1 SFSSPQGDHVWLD
14 TQTNSEFN
22 VPIGAVVKDSESGRI
37 LLEDDEGKEHWITAR
52 NMHTVHMMHPSSVH
66 GVEDMIL
73 LGDLNEAGMV
83 HNLLIRH
90 QEHKIYTYTGSILVA
105 VNPYQLLP
113 LYTVDQIRLYCNR
126 RIGEL
131 PPHVFAIADNCY
143 FNMKRNNRDQCCVI
157 SGESGAGKTESTK
170 LILQFL
176 AAVSGQHSWIEQQIL
191 EANPILEAFG
201 NAKTIRNDNSSRF
214 GKYIDIHF
222 NQNGV
227 IEGARIEQFL
237 LEKSRVCRQAPEE
250 RNYHIFYCMLMGM
263 NTEQKKMLN
272 LGTASE
278 YTYLTMGNCMSCDGR
293 NDAKDYAHI
302 RSAMKILMFSDSEHW
317 DISKLLAAILHL
329 GNVEFEAAVY
339 DNLDCSDVMDS
350 PHFSIATKLLEVD
363 SSELQNSLTNLSII
377 VRGESVSRP
386 LNIVQAADG
395 RDAFVKGIYGR
406 IFLWIVNKI
415 NSAIFNPTSQKPKG
429 GRHSIGLL
437 DIFGFENFSNN
448 SFEQLCI
455 NIANEHLQQFFVHHV
470 FKLEQEEYLAEHI
483 AWNNIDFTD
492 NRQAL
497 EVIALKPMNIISL
510 IDEESKFPKGTDATM
525 LVKINSLHGKSKVY
539 IPPRSV
545 HDTKFGIN
553 HFAGVVFYESKDF
566 LEKNRDT
573 LSANVM
579 QVVHSSKNKFLREI
593 FQQSACAYSSQGV
606 DTTKRLSTLGGQFKQ
621 SLEKLMKIL
630 EQCQPYFIR
639 CIKPNDYKKPLL
651 FDRELCIKQLRY
663 SGMMETI
670 QIRKAGYP
678 IRYKFEEFFDRYR
691 VLLPWSLREKLK
703 NDARQSCI
711 CISEA
716 VLGKDESWQAGKTKI
731 FLKDYHDTVL
741 ELQRQHVLTDK
752 VLLIQKVMRGLKDRS
767 QFLKQRK
774 SAVAIQSAWRGYC
787 CRKDFRMAMLG
798 FGRLQALHRSR
809 QLSKQ
814 YEATRAHVIRLQA
827 MCRGYLLRH
836 KIAEQKK
843 AACVIQAYA
852 RGMFARRTYQ
862 RMRREVCSEKPPQAI
877 FDFTI
882 QHCTTRAGPHCHNTF
897 VVVLHPSTHSFQQSD
912 VLVMSNQLLC
922 LKEHLAALER
932 EEEEERQKRNALAN
946 KPTNH
951 DVLSDQEM
959 VDKIF
964 GFLPSMIGGQEG
976 QAPLGFEDLETKPNK
991 LEEVDLDMVPMSV
1004 ELEEEADGLEE
1015 YTFPK
1020 FAATY
1025 FQGSSTHTHIRK
1037 QLRQPLLYHDDKDNV
1052 LASLVVWV
1060 IILRFMGD
1068 LPEPAMF
1075 AKNSTTKSS
1084 SVMTQIYD
1092 TIGRKNQVQFRNDSP
1107 NMVRQEGFR
1116 ETRKDNK
1123 ISKGISSLKLKRSSK
1138 LTGKV
1143 ADQLRS
1149 GEEAFQDD
1157 KLITERPMSNLEKV
1171 HFIIGNAILRPAIR
1185 DEIYC
1190 QICKQLTENSNRSS
1204 YARGWILLSLCLGC
1218 FPPSDT
1224 FVKYLLNFIHHG
1236 PTGYAP
1242 YCAERLRRTYVNG
1255 ARTEPPSWLEL
1266 QLKAAVHDLQ
1276 GDTSIHSGATDQ
1288 NHLLG
1293 AALYIFCG
1301 KNQAGLMLFKWR
1313 EEMCMIGLYP
1323 PSPSFKC
1330 HPNHVLDAISQCEQ
1344 LVKERGTHERHA
1356 PWRLYFRKEIFTPW
1370 HSSQEDPVSTDLIY
1384 HQVIRGIRFG
1394 EYRCEKEE
1402 DLVEI
1407 GAKYCYIQFGDSIH
1421 NDLVQKVL
1429 HDCIPAKQ
1437 LKSKPL
1443 EKWVSLITY
1452 AHAKAPYTQDRLSRQ
1467 AVKEQLVD
1475 FARFQWPLLFSRF
1488 FEVTKFSGPS
1498 LPKNHFIVAV
1508 NWKGICFLDESEKRL
1523 LELTFPEV
1531 TGIHTNRWCRCLGC
1545 GCRWVR
1551 SFSDALVTNCSIT
1564 PRAVKSFGQS
1574 CTLITLRAE
1583 EFVLTSVNSV
1593 VIAELV
1599 VMFLEGLKRRSRF
1612 AVAMH
1617 DKKSQDDPAILSF
1630 KKGDL
1635 LILTEDKRLDAN
1647 SGWIYAQNER
1657 TGKTGNVFLED
1668 IYIIPSLTKPS
1679 SQVLSLLMMSPE
1691 QRRTA
1696 SQNSCIEKPDE
1707 EDLKVKPY
1715 TLEEFSYEHFRSPE
1729 KESISKAVL
1738 QKSRGRSQLWAHS
1751 KEPLKQPLLKRA
1763 CTDPELRDLAS
1774 PSPIMKFMGDYPSK
1788 QSHSSVEVTDQ
1799 IFVAAIQ
1806 EEVLRDE
1813 VYCQIMKQL
1822 TENRNRYSAGVTKGW
1837 QLLWLCTGLF
1847 PPSKSLLKHAQKFME
1862 TRQKEPL
1869 ALECSRRIQTVMR
1882 SGSRKWA
1889 PHSVEVEAILQNTTK
1904 ISHKICFPNETEQT
1918 FSVGTNTKNRT
1929 LCQNIASKLQLSSW
1943 EGFSLFVKIADK
1955 VISQNEADYFF
1966 DSLRQVTDW
1975 NRRNKPGKDGA
1986 MSVAYEV
1993 YFMRKLWLN
2002 VTPGKDLK
2010 ADTIFHYHQELPK
2023 YLRGYHKCSK
2033 DEAVQLAGL
2042 IYKVH
2047 FNNDRAQLATIPK
2060 ILKELVPDNLLRAI
2074 PPDEWKKSI
2083 IAAYSKHEGK
2093 SVDEAKIA
2101 FLKMIHRWP
2110 TFGSAFF
2117 EVKQTSEPNFPDIVL
2132 IAINK
2137 QGVSLIHQKTKD
2149 ILTVYPFNKIS
2160 NWSSGSTYFH
2170 MTIGNLVRGSRILCE
2185 TSLGYKMDDLLTS
2198 YVRLLMNAV
2207 NKQKN

>member
-1 SFSSPQGDHVWLD
+1 MLGDHVWLD
-14 TQTNSEFN
+14 TQPNSEFN
-22 VPIGAVVKDSESGRI
+22 VPIGAVVKESDSGRI

-52 NMHTVHMMHPSSVH
+52 NMHMVRLMHPSSVQ
-66 GVEDMIL
+66 GVEDMIR
-73 LGDLNEAGMV
+73 LGDLHEAGMV

-113 LYTVDQIRLYCNR
+113 LYTVDQIRLYCNK

-143 FNMKRNNRDQCCVI
+143 FNMKRNKRDQCCVI

-329 GNVEFEAAVY
+329 GNVEFQAAVY

-386 LNIVQAADG
+386 LNVVQAADG

-415 NSAIFNPTSQKPKG
+415 NSAIFNPTSQKPKD
-429 GRHSIGLL
+429 RRQSIGLL

-510 IDEESKFPKGTDATM
+510 IDEESRFPKGTDATM

-539 IPPRSV
+539 IPPKSV

-593 FQQSACAYSSQGV
+593 FQGL

-678 IRYKFEEFFDRYR
+678 IRYSFEEFFERYR
-691 VLLPWSLREKLK
+691 VLLPWSLRQQ
-703 NDARQSCI
+703 NDVRQSCI
-711 CISEA
+711 SISKE
-716 VLGKDESWQAGKTKI
+716 VLGKDESWQVGRTKI
-731 FLKDYHDTVL
+731 FLKDHHDTVL
-741 ELQRQHVLTDK
+741 ELQRQNVLTDK

-767 QFLKQRK
+767 RK

-787 CRKDFRMAMLG
+787 CRKEFRMVLLG
-798 FGRLQALHRSR
+798 FGRLQALYRSR
-809 QLSKQ
+809 QLAQQ
-814 YEATRAHVIRLQA
+814 YEATRARIIRFQA
-827 MCRGYLLRH
+827 MCRGYLVRQ
-836 KIAEQKK
+836 KVAEQRK
-843 AACVIQAYA
+843 AVRVIQAYA
-852 RGMFARRTYQ
+852 RGMFARQTY
-862 RMRREVCSEKPPQAI
+862 RRIKGQNKLKARNIHLEEEKYPKARGEAVRLQKV
-877 FDFTI
+877 D
-882 QHCTTRAGPHCHNTF
+882 
-897 VVVLHPSTHSFQQSD
+897 
-912 VLVMSNQLLC
+912 M
-922 LKEHLAALER
+922 LER
-932 EEEEERQKRNALAN
+932 EEAEARQRRNVPAS

-951 DVLSDQEM
+951 DVISDQEM

-976 QAPLGFEDLETKPNK
+976 QAPLGFEDLETKLNK

-1025 FQGSSTHTHIRK
+1025 FQGSSTHTHIRR
-1037 QLRQPLLYHDDKDNV
+1037 QLRHPLLYHDDKDNV

-1075 AKNSTTKSS
+1075 AKNTTTKSS

-1092 TIGRKNQVQFRNDSP
+1092 TLGRKNQVQLRNDS
-1107 NMVRQEGFR
+1107 RR
-1116 ETRKDNK
+1116 DNR

-1143 ADQLRS
+1143 TDQLRS
-1149 GEEAFQDD
+1149 GEEAFQEDTS
-1157 KLITERPMSNLEKV
+1157 ISQRPMSNLEKV

-1190 QICKQLTENSNRSS
+1190 QICKQLTENNNRSS

-1242 YCAERLRRTYVNG
+1242 YCAERLRRTYSNG

-1266 QLKAAVHDLQ
+1266 QATKQKKPIMLNVTLMNGQSITVPADSASTAKEICQFIADKTKLKDAF
-1276 GDTSIHSGATDQ
+1276 GFS
-1288 NHLLG
+1288 
-1293 AALYIFCG
+1293 LYIAVFDKVWSLG
-1301 KNQAGLMLFKWR
+1301 GGR
-1313 EEMCMIGLYP
+1313 D
-1323 PSPSFKC
+1323 
-1330 HPNHVLDAISQCEQ
+1330 HVLDAISQCEQ

-1370 HSSQEDPVSTDLIY
+1370 HNSQEDPVSTDLIY

-1407 GAKYCYIQFGDSIH
+1407 GAKYCYIKFGDTIH
-1421 NDLVQKVL
+1421 NELVQKVL
-1429 HDCIPAKQ
+1429 HDCIPVKQ

-1452 AHAKAPYTQDRLSRQ
+1452 AHAKAPYTQDHLSSQ
-1467 AVKEQLVD
+1467 TVKEQLVD

-1498 LPKNHFIVAV
+1498 LPKNHFIIAV
-1508 NWKGICFLDESEKRL
+1508 NWKGICFLDESEKRF
-1523 LELTFPEV
+1523 LELTFPEI
-1531 TGIHTNRWCRCLGC
+1531 TGIHTNRQIRNYQYSLKGSYLQ
-1545 GCRWVR
+1545 GGVGALAVFTDRSV
-1551 SFSDALVTNCSIT
+1551 SFSDALVTNCLIIH
-1564 PRAVKSFGQS
+1564 RAVKSFGQS

-1599 VMFLEGLKRRSRF
+1599 VMFLEGLKKRSRF
-1612 AVAMH
+1612 AVAMQE
-1617 DKKSQDDPAILSF
+1617 KKSQGNGSKSGILSF

-1635 LILTEDKRLDAN
+1635 LIFTEDKRLDADP
-1647 SGWIYAQNER
+1647 GWIGAQNER

-1679 SQVLSLLMMSPE
+1679 SQVLLMMSPD

-1696 SQNSCIEKPDE
+1696 SQNSFMEEPDE
-1707 EDLKVKPY
+1707 EDVKVKPY
-1715 TLEEFSYEHFRSPE
+1715 TLEEFSYEHFRTPE

-1738 QKSRGRSQLWAHS
+1738 QKSRGHSQLWAHS

-1763 CTDPELRDLAS
+1763 LH
-1774 PSPIMKFMGDYPSK
+1774 SPIMKFMGDYPSK
-1788 QSHSSVEVTDQ
+1788 QAHSSVEVTDQ
-1799 IFVAAIQ
+1799 IFVPAIQ

-1813 VYCQIMKQL
+1813 IYCQIMKQL
-1822 TENRNRYSAGVTKGW
+1822 TENKNRYSETKGW

-1862 TRQKEPL
+1862 TRQKETL
-1869 ALECSRRIQTVMR
+1869 ALGCRRRIQTVMR
-1882 SGSRKWA
+1882 SGCRKWA
-1889 PHSVEVEAILQNTTK
+1889 PHPVEVESILQNNTK

-1918 FSVGTNTKNRT
+1918 FDVGTNTKIRT
-1929 LCQNIASKLQLSSW
+1929 LCQNIASKLQLNSW

-1986 MSVAYEV
+1986 ALSVAYEV

-2002 VTPGKDLK
+2002 VAPGKDLK

-2047 FNNDRAQLATIPK
+2047 FNNDRTQLAAIPK
-2060 ILKELVPDNLLRAI
+2060 ILKELVPENLLRAVS
-2074 PPDEWKKSI
+2074 PDEWKKSI

-2093 SVDEAKIA
+2093 TVDEAKIA
-2101 FLKMIHRWP
+2101 FLKMIQRWP

-2117 EVKQTSEPNFPDIVL
+2117 EVKQASEPNFPEIVL

-2137 QGVSLIHQKTKD
+2137 QGVSLIHPKTKD
-2149 ILTVYPFNKIS
+2149 ILIVYPFNKIS

-2170 MTIGNLVRGSRILCE
+2170 MTIGNLVRGNRLLCE

-2198 YVRLLMNAV
+2198 YVHLLMNAV
-2207 NKQKN
+2207 NKQKNLPA

>member
-1 SFSSPQGDHVWLD
+1 MSLFSTHP
-14 TQTNSEFN
+14 NSEFN
-22 VPIGAVVKDSESGRI
+22 VPIGAVVKDSDSGRI

-52 NMHTVHMMHPSSVH
+52 NMHMVRPMDPSTAQ
-66 GVEDMIL
+66 GVEDMIR
-73 LGDLNEAGMV
+73 LGDLHEAGMV

-90 QEHKIYTYTGSILVA
+90 QQHKIYTYTGSILVA

-113 LYTVDQIRLYCNR
+113 LYTVDLIRLYCNK

-143 FNMKRNNRDQCCVI
+143 FNMKRNKRDQCCVI

-214 GKYIDIHF
+214 GKYIDIYF
-222 NQNGV
+222 NHSGV

-263 NTEQKKMLN
+263 NLEQKKMLN

-278 YTYLTMGNCMSCDGR
+278 YTYLTMGNCTSCDSR
-293 NDAKDYAHI
+293 NDAKEYAHI

-363 SSELQNSLTNLSII
+363 YSELQNSLTNLSII

-386 LNIVQAADG
+386 LNVAQAADG

-415 NSAIFNPTSQKPKG
+415 NSAIFNPTSQKPKNT
-429 GRHSIGLL
+429 RQSIGLL

-483 AWNNIDFTD
+483 TWNNIDFTD

-525 LVKINSLHGKSKVY
+525 LIKINSLHGKSRVY
-539 IPPRSV
+539 IPPKSD

-553 HFAGVVFYESKDF
+553 HFAGAVFYESKDF

-579 QVVHSSKNKFLREI
+579 QVVHSSKNKFLKEI
-593 FQQSACAYSSQGV
+593 FQVETTPTSLGRGTIRHLGSDQAYKGL

-630 EQCQPYFIR
+630 GQCQPYFIR

-651 FDRELCIKQLRY
+651 FDRGLCIKQLRY

-670 QIRKAGYP
+670 RIRKAGYP
-678 IRYKFEEFFDRYR
+678 VRYTFEEFFERYR
-691 VLLPWSLREKLK
+691 VLLPWSALEPVK
-703 NDARQSCI
+703 NDARQCCI
-711 CISEA
+711 RISEA

-731 FLKDYHDTVL
+731 FLKVS
-741 ELQRQHVLTDK
+741 K
-752 VLLIQKVMRGLKDRS
+752 KNSLLSLLLKNWALHHK

-774 SAVAIQSAWRGYC
+774 SAIAIQAAWRGYC
-787 CRKDFRMAMLG
+787 CRKDFRMIMLG
-798 FGRLQALHRSR
+798 FGRLQALYRSR
-809 QLSKQ
+809 QLAKQ
-814 YEATRAHVIRLQA
+814 YETARAHIIRFQA
-827 MCRGYLLRH
+827 ACRGYL
-836 KIAEQKK
+836 I
-843 AACVIQAYA
+843 
-852 RGMFARRTYQ
+852 
-862 RMRREVCSEKPPQAI
+862 
-877 FDFTI
+877 
-882 QHCTTRAGPHCHNTF
+882 
-897 VVVLHPSTHSFQQSD
+897 
-912 VLVMSNQLLC
+912 
-922 LKEHLAALER
+922 
-932 EEEEERQKRNALAN
+932 RQKVAAQMKAVCVTYRTKSSWKQGISAWKKRNVSLASH
-946 KPTNH
+946 TNY
-951 DVLSDQEM
+951 DVISDQEM

-976 QAPLGFEDLETKPNK
+976 QAPLGFEDLETKPSK
-991 LEEVDLDMVPMSV
+991 LEEVDLDTIPMSV
-1004 ELEEEADGLEE
+1004 ELEEEADGLED

-1037 QLRQPLLYHDDKDNV
+1037 PLRHPLLYHDDKDN
-1052 LASLVVWV
+1052 ASLVVWV
-1060 IILRFMGD
+1060 TILRFMGD
-1068 LPEPAMF
+1068 LPEPTMF
-1075 AKNSTTKSS
+1075 AKNATKSS
-1084 SVMTQIYD
+1084 SMMTQIYD
-1092 TIGRKNQVQFRNDSP
+1092 TLGRKNQV
-1107 NMVRQEGFR
+1107 
-1116 ETRKDNK
+1116 T
-1123 ISKGISSLKLKRSSK
+1123 
-1138 LTGKV
+1138 
-1143 ADQLRS
+1143 DQLKS
-1149 GEEAFQDD
+1149 GEEGFQEDSS
-1157 KLITERPMSNLEKV
+1157 ISERPMSNLEKV

-1190 QICKQLTENSNRSS
+1190 QICKQLTENSSRSS

-1224 FVKYLLNFIHHG
+1224 FVKYLLNFIHNG
-1236 PTGYAP
+1236 PSGYAP

-1266 QLKAAVHDLQ
+1266 QATKQKKPIMFNVTLMNGQSITVPADSASTAKEICQFIADKTKLKDIF
-1276 GDTSIHSGATDQ
+1276 GFS
-1288 NHLLG
+1288 
-1293 AALYIFCG
+1293 LYIAVFDKVWSLG
-1301 KNQAGLMLFKWR
+1301 GGR
-1313 EEMCMIGLYP
+1313 D
-1323 PSPSFKC
+1323 
-1330 HPNHVLDAISQCEQ
+1330 HVLDAISQCEQ

-1370 HSSQEDPVSTDLIY
+1370 HNSQEDPISTDLIY

-1407 GAKYCYIQFGDSIH
+1407 GAKYCYVQFGDTIH
-1421 NDLVQKVL
+1421 NELVQKVL
-1429 HDCIPAKQ
+1429 HDCIPVKQ

-1498 LPKNHFIVAV
+1498 LPKNHFILAV

-1523 LELTFPEV
+1523 LELTFPEI
-1531 TGIHTNRWCRCLGC
+1531 TGIHTN
-1545 GCRWVR
+1545 
-1551 SFSDALVTNCSIT
+1551 
-1564 PRAVKSFGQS
+1564 RAVKSFGQS

-1583 EFVLTSVNSV
+1583 EFVLTSVNSI

-1599 VMFLEGLKRRSRF
+1599 VMFLEGLKKRSRF

-1617 DKKSQDDPAILSF
+1617 EKKSQDPAILSF

-1647 SGWIYAQNER
+1647 SGWIYAQNDR
-1657 TGKTGNVFLED
+1657 TGKTGNVFLEEM
-1668 IYIIPSLTKPS
+1668 YIIPSLTKPS
-1679 SQVLSLLMMSPE
+1679 SQVLSLLMMSPD

-1696 SQNSCIEKPDE
+1696 SQNSYIEEPDE

-1715 TLEEFSYEHFRSPE
+1715 TLEEFSYEHFRIPE

-1738 QKSRGRSQLWAHS
+1738 QKSRGHSQLWAHS
-1751 KEPLKQPLLKRA
+1751 KDPLKQPLLKAA
-1763 CTDPELRDLAS
+1763 CIDPDVRDVACQ
-1774 PSPIMKFMGDYPSK
+1774 SPIMKFMGDYPSK
-1788 QSHSSVEVTDQ
+1788 QTHSSVEVTDQ
-1799 IFVAAIQ
+1799 IFVAAIK

-1813 VYCQIMKQL
+1813 IYCQIMKQL
-1822 TENRNRYSAGVTKGW
+1822 TENRNRYSVTKGW

-1847 PPSKSLLKHAQKFME
+1847 PPSKSLLKHAQKFIE

-1869 ALECSRRIQTVMR
+1869 ALECKRRIQTVMR

-1889 PHSVEVEAILQNTTK
+1889 PHPVEVEAILQNNTK

-1918 FSVGTNTKNRT
+1918 FDVGTNTKNRT

-1966 DSLRQVTDW
+1966 DSLRQLTDW
-1975 NRRNKPGKDGA
+1975 TKRNKPVKDGKET
-1986 MSVAYEV
+1986 VTYEV

-2010 ADTIFHYHQELPK
+2010 ADSIFHYHQELPK
-2023 YLRGYHKCSK
+2023 YLRGYHNCSR

-2042 IYKVH
+2042 IYKVR
-2047 FNNDRAQLATIPK
+2047 FNNDRTQLATIPK
-2060 ILKELVPDNLLRAI
+2060 ILKELVPDNLLRVTS
-2074 PPDEWKKSI
+2074 PDEWKKSI
-2083 IAAYSKHEGK
+2083 TAAYSKHEGK
-2093 SVDEAKIA
+2093 TVDEAKIA
-2101 FLKMIHRWP
+2101 FLKIIYRWP

-2117 EVKQTSEPNFPDIVL
+2117 EVKQTSEPNFPEIVL

-2137 QGVSLIHQKTKD
+2137 QGVSLIHQKTKE

-2160 NWSSGSTYFH
+2160 NWSSGSTFFH

-2198 YVRLLMNAV
+2198 YVHLLMNAV
-2207 NKQKN
+2207 NKQKSLPA

>member
-1 SFSSPQGDHVWLD
+1 MLGDHVWLD
-14 TQTNSEFN
+14 TQPNSEFN
-22 VPIGAVVKDSESGRI
+22 VPIGAVVKESDSGRI

-52 NMHTVHMMHPSSVH
+52 NMHMVHLMHPSSVQ
-66 GVEDMIL
+66 GVEDMIR
-73 LGDLNEAGMV
+73 LGDLHEAGMV

-113 LYTVDQIRLYCNR
+113 LYTVDQIRLYCNK

-143 FNMKRNNRDQCCVI
+143 FNMKRNKRDQCCVI

-222 NQNGV
+222 NQSGV

-237 LEKSRVCRQAPEE
+237 LEKSRVCRQGD
-250 RNYHIFYCMLMGM
+250 C
-263 NTEQKKMLN
+263 T
-272 LGTASE
+272 
-278 YTYLTMGNCMSCDGR
+278 SCDSR

-329 GNVEFEAAVY
+329 GNVEFQAAVY
-339 DNLDCSDVMDS
+339 DNLDCSDVIDS

-386 LNIVQAADG
+386 LNVAQAANG
-395 RDAFVKGIYGR
+395 KDAFVKGIYGR

-415 NSAIFNPTSQKPKG
+415 NSAIFNPSSQKPKD
-429 GRHSIGLL
+429 RHQSIGLL

-492 NRQAL
+492 NHQAL

-510 IDEESKFPKGTDATM
+510 IDEESRFPKGTDATM
-525 LVKINSLHGKSKVY
+525 LVKINSLHGKSNVY
-539 IPPRSV
+539 IPPKSV

-593 FQQSACAYSSQGV
+593 FQVETTPPILGRGTIRHLGSDQVYKGL

-678 IRYKFEEFFDRYR
+678 VRYSFEEFFERYR
-691 VLLPWSLREKLK
+691 FLLPWSLRQKLK
-703 NDARQSCI
+703 NDTRQSCI
-711 CISEA
+711 SISQA
-716 VLGKDESWQAGKTKI
+716 VLGKDESWQVGRTKI
-731 FLKDYHDTVL
+731 FLKDHHDTVL
-741 ELQRQHVLTDK
+741 ELQLQNVLTDK
-752 VLLIQKVMRGLKDRS
+752 VLLIQKVMRGLKDRK
-767 QFLKQRK
+767 QFLKQRR

-787 CRKDFRMAMLG
+787 CRKEFRMALYRG
-798 FGRLQALHRSR
+798 R
-809 QLSKQ
+809 QLAQ
-814 YEATRAHVIRLQA
+814 RYEATRARIVAFQA
-827 MCRGYLLRH
+827 RCRGFLLRQSLARQH
-836 KIAEQKK
+836 R
-843 AACVIQAYA
+843 AARVIQAHA
-852 RGMFARRTYQ
+852 RGMLARHTFQ
-862 RMRREVCSEKPPQAI
+862 RMKRE
-877 FDFTI
+877 
-882 QHCTTRAGPHCHNTF
+882 
-897 VVVLHPSTHSFQQSD
+897 
-912 VLVMSNQLLC
+912 
-922 LKEHLAALER
+922 EHLPTQER
-932 EEEEERQKRNALAN
+932 EEAEARQGRNVLGN

-951 DVLSDQEM
+951 DVISDQEM

-1004 ELEEEADGLEE
+1004 ELEEEAHGLEE

-1025 FQGSSTHTHIRK
+1025 FQGSSTHTHIRR
-1037 QLRQPLLYHDDKDNV
+1037 QLRHPLLYHEDKDNV
-1052 LASLVVWV
+1052 LASLAVWV

-1075 AKNSTTKSS
+1075 AKSATTKSS

-1092 TIGRKNQVQFRNDSP
+1092 TLGRKNQVQLKNDSP
-1107 NMVRQEGFR
+1107 NMVTE
-1116 ETRKDNK
+1116 
-1123 ISKGISSLKLKRSSK
+1123 
-1138 LTGKV
+1138 
-1143 ADQLRS
+1143 QLRT
-1149 GEEAFQDD
+1149 GEEAFQEDVS
-1157 KLITERPMSNLEKV
+1157 ISQRPMSNLEKV

-1242 YCAERLRRTYVNG
+1242 YCAERLRRTYSNG

-1266 QLKAAVHDLQ
+1266 QATKQKKPIMFHVTLMNGQSITVPADSASTAKEICQFIADKIKLKDIF
-1276 GDTSIHSGATDQ
+1276 GFS
-1288 NHLLG
+1288 
-1293 AALYIFCG
+1293 LYIAVFDKVWSLG
-1301 KNQAGLMLFKWR
+1301 GGR
-1313 EEMCMIGLYP
+1313 E
-1323 PSPSFKC
+1323 
-1330 HPNHVLDAISQCEQ
+1330 HVLDAISQCEQ

-1370 HSSQEDPVSTDLIY
+1370 HSSRQDPVSTDLIY
-1384 HQVIRGIRFG
+1384 HQVIRGVRFG
-1394 EYRCEKEE
+1394 EYRCDKEE

-1407 GAKYCYIQFGDSIH
+1407 GAKYCYIQFGDTIH
-1421 NDLVQKVL
+1421 SELVQKVL
-1429 HDCIPAKQ
+1429 HDCIPVKQ

-1443 EKWVSLITY
+1443 EKWVSLVTY
-1452 AHAKAPYTQDRLSRQ
+1452 AHAKAPYTQDHLSSQ
-1467 AVKEQLVD
+1467 TVKEQLVD

-1498 LPKNHFIVAV
+1498 LPKNHFIIAI

-1523 LELTFPEV
+1523 LELTYPEI
-1531 TGIHTNRWCRCLGC
+1531 TGIHTN
-1545 GCRWVR
+1545 
-1551 SFSDALVTNCSIT
+1551 
-1564 PRAVKSFGQS
+1564 RAVKSFGQS

-1599 VMFLEGLKRRSRF
+1599 VMFLEGLKKRSQF

-1617 DKKSQDDPAILSF
+1617 EKKSQDDPGILSF

-1635 LILTEDKRLDAN
+1635 LIFTEDKRLDAD
-1647 SGWIYAQNER
+1647 SGWICAQNER

-1679 SQVLSLLMMSPE
+1679 SQVLSLLMMSPD

-1696 SQNSCIEKPDE
+1696 SQNSFMEEPDE
-1707 EDLKVKPY
+1707 EDIKVKPY
-1715 TLEEFSYEHFRSPE
+1715 TLEEFSYEHFRTPE

-1738 QKSRGRSQLWAHS
+1738 QKSRGHSQLWAHS

-1763 CTDPELRDLAS
+1763 CTDPDLRDLAS
-1774 PSPIMKFMGDYPSK
+1774 HSPIMKFMGDYPSK
-1788 QSHSSVEVTDQ
+1788 QAHSSVEVTDQ
-1799 IFVAAIQ
+1799 IFVPAIQ

-1813 VYCQIMKQL
+1813 IYCQIMKQL
-1822 TENRNRYSAGVTKGW
+1822 TENRNRYSETKGW

-1847 PPSKSLLKHAQKFME
+1847 PPSKSLLKHAQKFIE
-1862 TRQKEPL
+1862 TRQKETL
-1869 ALECSRRIQTVMR
+1869 APACRRRIQTVMR
-1882 SGSRKWA
+1882 SGCRKWA
-1889 PHSVEVEAILQNTTK
+1889 PHPVEVEAILQNNTK
-1904 ISHKICFPNETEQT
+1904 ISHKICFPNKTELT
-1918 FSVGTNTKNRT
+1918 FDVGTNTKIQT
-1929 LCQNIASKLQLSSW
+1929 LCQNIASKLQLHSW

-1975 NRRNKPGKDGA
+1975 NKRNRPGKDGA
-1986 MSVAYEV
+1986 ALSVAYEV

-2042 IYKVH
+2042 IYKAH
-2047 FNNDRAQLATIPK
+2047 FDNDRTQLAAIPK
-2060 ILKELVPDNLLRAI
+2060 ILKELVPDNLLRAVA
-2074 PPDEWKKSI
+2074 PDEWKKSI

-2093 SVDEAKIA
+2093 TVDEAKIA

-2117 EVKQTSEPNFPDIVL
+2117 EVKQASEPNFPEIVL

-2149 ILTVYPFNKIS
+2149 ILVVYPFNKIS

-2170 MTIGNLVRGSRILCE
+2170 MTIGNLVRGNRLLCE

-2207 NKQKN
+2207 NKQKNLPA

>member
-1 SFSSPQGDHVWLD
+1 MVVFRKGDHVWLD
-14 TQTNSEFN
+14 TQPNSEFN
-22 VPIGAVVKDSESGRI
+22 VPIGAVVKDSDSGRI

-52 NMHTVHMMHPSSVH
+52 NMHMVHLMHPSSVQ
-66 GVEDMIL
+66 GVEDMIS

-113 LYTVDQIRLYCNR
+113 LYTVDQIRLYCNK

-143 FNMKRNNRDQCCVI
+143 FNMKRNKRDQCCVI

-415 NSAIFNPTSQKPKG
+415 NSAIFNPTSQKPKD
-429 GRHSIGLL
+429 RRQSIGLL

-539 IPPRSV
+539 IPPKSV

-579 QVVHSSKNKFLREI
+579 QVIHSSKNKFLREI
-593 FQQSACAYSSQGV
+593 FQSACAYSSQGL

-651 FDRELCIKQLRY
+651 FNRELCIKQLRY

-678 IRYKFEEFFDRYR
+678 IRYSFEEFFERYR
-691 VLLPWSLREKLK
+691 VLLPWSLREQLK

-711 CISEA
+711 SISEA

-731 FLKDYHDTVL
+731 FLKDHHDTVL
-741 ELQRQHVLTDK
+741 ELQRQNILTDK

-787 CRKDFRMAMLG
+787 CRKDFRMVMLG
-798 FGRLQALHRSR
+798 FGRLQALYRSR
-809 QLSKQ
+809 QLAKQ
-814 YEATRAHVIRLQA
+814 YEATRAHIIRLQA
-827 MCRGYLLRH
+827 MCRGYLMRQ

-843 AACVIQAYA
+843 AVCVIQAYA
-852 RGMFARRTYQ
+852 RGMFARQIYQ
-862 RMRREVCSEKPPQAI
+862 RMKRENKCKLEARNIRLEEEKCLIQVLGPVQAGEKAM
-877 FDFTI
+877 
-882 QHCTTRAGPHCHNTF
+882 R
-897 VVVLHPSTHSFQQSD
+897 LE
-912 VLVMSNQLLC
+912 
-922 LKEHLAALER
+922 KEHLATPER
-932 EEEEERQKRNALAN
+932 EEAEARQRRNAIAN

-951 DVLSDQEM
+951 DVISDQEM

-991 LEEVDLDMVPMSV
+991 LDEVDLDMVPMSV

-1025 FQGSSTHTHIRK
+1025 FQGSSTHTHIRR
-1037 QLRQPLLYHDDKDNV
+1037 QLRHPLLYHDDKDNV

-1075 AKNSTTKSS
+1075 AKNATTKSG

-1092 TIGRKNQVQFRNDSP
+1092 TLSRKNQVQFRNDSP
-1107 NMVRQEGFR
+1107 NMR
-1116 ETRKDNK
+1116 ESRKDNK

-1143 ADQLRS
+1143 TDQLRS
-1149 GEEAFQDD
+1149 GEEAFQEDSS
-1157 KLITERPMSNLEKV
+1157 ISERPMSNLEKV

-1266 QLKAAVHDLQ
+1266 QATKQKKPIMFNVTLMNGQSVTVPADSASIAKEICQFIADKTKLKDVFGFSLYIAVFDKVW
-1276 GDTSIHSGATDQ
+1276 S
-1288 NHLLG
+1288 LG
-1293 AALYIFCG
+1293 AG
-1301 KNQAGLMLFKWR
+1301 R
-1313 EEMCMIGLYP
+1313 D
-1323 PSPSFKC
+1323 
-1330 HPNHVLDAISQCEQ
+1330 HVLDAISQCEQ
-1344 LVKERGTHERHA
+1344 LVKERGTHERNA

-1370 HSSQEDPVSTDLIY
+1370 HNSQEDPISTDLIY

-1394 EYRCEKEE
+1394 EYRCEKE

-1421 NDLVQKVL
+1421 NELVQKVL
-1429 HDCIPAKQ
+1429 HDCIPVKQ
-1437 LKSKPL
+1437 LKSKTL

-1452 AHAKAPYTQDRLSRQ
+1452 AHAKAPYTQDRLSPQ
-1467 AVKEQLVD
+1467 TVKEQLVD

-1508 NWKGICFLDESEKRL
+1508 NWKGIYFLDESEKRL
-1523 LELTFPEV
+1523 LELTFPEI
-1531 TGIHTNRWCRCLGC
+1531 TGIHTN
-1545 GCRWVR
+1545 
-1551 SFSDALVTNCSIT
+1551 
-1564 PRAVKSFGQS
+1564 RAVKSFGQS

-1599 VMFLEGLKRRSRF
+1599 VMFLEGLKKRSRF

-1617 DKKSQDDPAILSF
+1617 EKKSQEDPAILSF
-1630 KKGDL
+1630 RKGDL

-1647 SGWIYAQNER
+1647 SGWICAQNER
-1657 TGKTGNVFLED
+1657 TGKTGNVFLEE
-1668 IYIIPSLTKPS
+1668 IYIIPCLTKPS
-1679 SQVLSLLMMSPE
+1679 SQVLNLLMMSPD

-1696 SQNSCIEKPDE
+1696 SQNSYMDEPDE

-1715 TLEEFSYEHFRSPE
+1715 TLEEFSYEHFRTPE

-1751 KEPLKQPLLKRA
+1751 KEPLKQPLLKTA
-1763 CTDPELRDLAS
+1763 CTDPGLRDLACQAFIA
-1774 PSPIMKFMGDYPSK
+1774 IMKFMGDYPSK
-1788 QSHSSVEVTDQ
+1788 QAHSSVEVTDQ

-1813 VYCQIMKQL
+1813 IYCQIMKQL
-1822 TENRNRYSAGVTKGW
+1822 TENRNRYSVTKGW

-1862 TRQKEPL
+1862 TRQKETL

-1882 SGSRKWA
+1882 NGSRKWA
-1889 PHSVEVEAILQNTTK
+1889 PHPVEVEAILQNNTK

-1918 FSVGTNTKNRT
+1918 FDVGTNTKIRT

-1986 MSVAYEV
+1986 TMSVAYEV

-2010 ADTIFHYHQELPK
+2010 ADSIFHYHQELPK

-2042 IYKVH
+2042 IYKVR
-2047 FNNDRAQLATIPK
+2047 FNNDRTQLATIPK

-2074 PPDEWKKSI
+2074 SPDEWKKSI
-2083 IAAYSKHEGK
+2083 TAAYSKHEGK
-2093 SVDEAKIA
+2093 TVDEAKIA

-2117 EVKQTSEPNFPDIVL
+2117 EVKQTSEPNFPEIVL

-2207 NKQKN
+2207 NKQKNLPA

>member
-1 SFSSPQGDHVWLD
+1 MVVFRKGDHVWLD
-14 TQTNSEFN
+14 TQPNSEFN
-22 VPIGAVVKDSESGRI
+22 VPIGAVVKDSDSGRI

-52 NMHTVHMMHPSSVH
+52 NMHMVRLMHPSSVQ
-66 GVEDMIL
+66 GVEDMIR
-73 LGDLNEAGMV
+73 LGDLHEAGIV

-113 LYTVDQIRLYCNR
+113 LYTVDQIRLYCNK

-143 FNMKRNNRDQCCVI
+143 FNMKRNKRDQCCVI

-176 AAVSGQHSWIEQQIL
+176 AAISGQHSWIEQQVL

-278 YTYLTMGNCMSCDGR
+278 YTYLTMGNCTFCDGR

-302 RSAMKILMFSDSEHW
+302 RSAMKILTFSDSEHW

-415 NSAIFNPTSQKPKG
+415 NSAIFNPTSQKAKDS
-429 GRHSIGLL
+429 RHSIGLL

-470 FKLEQEEYLAEHI
+470 FKLEQEEYHAENI
-483 AWNNIDFTD
+483 TWSNIDFTD

-539 IPPRSV
+539 IPPKSV

-593 FQQSACAYSSQGV
+593 FQVEKTPPSLGRGTIRHLGADQAYKSFSQCGFLLSRTSGHGQGL

-670 QIRKAGYP
+670 QIRKAGFP
-678 IRYKFEEFFDRYR
+678 VRYSFEEFFDRYR
-691 VLLPWSLREKLK
+691 VILPWSLQQQLK

-711 CISEA
+711 SISEA
-716 VLGKDESWQAGKTKI
+716 VLGKDESWQAGKTKM
-731 FLKDYHDTVL
+731 FLKDHHDTVL
-741 ELQRQHVLTDK
+741 ELQRQNILTDK
-752 VLLIQKVMRGLKDRS
+752 VLLIQKVMRGVKDRK

-774 SAVAIQSAWRGYC
+774 SAVAIQSAWRAYC
-787 CRKDFRMAMLG
+787 CRKDFRMVMLG
-798 FGRLQALHRSR
+798 FGRLQALYRSR
-809 QLSKQ
+809 QLAKQ
-814 YEATRAHVIRLQA
+814 YEATRTLIIRLQA
-827 MCRGYLLRH
+827 MCRGYLMRQ
-836 KIAEQKK
+836 KVAEQKK
-843 AACVIQAYA
+843 AVCVIQAYA
-852 RGMFARRTYQ
+852 RGMFARRLYQ
-862 RMRREVCSEKPPQAI
+862 GMKKQNTGKVEARNIHLEEEKHLIQVLGPGREEAMRSEKE
-877 FDFTI
+877 
-882 QHCTTRAGPHCHNTF
+882 C
-897 VVVLHPSTHSFQQSD
+897 
-912 VLVMSNQLLC
+912 
-922 LKEHLAALER
+922 LAALER
-932 EEEEERQKRNALAN
+932 EKAEGRQRRNVLAT
-946 KPTNH
+946 KPAND
-951 DVLSDQEM
+951 DVISDQEM

-976 QAPLGFEDLETKPNK
+976 QAPLGFEDLETEPNK
-991 LEEVDLDMVPMSV
+991 LDEVDLDMVPMSV

-1025 FQGSSTHTHIRK
+1025 FQGSSTHTHIRR
-1037 QLRQPLLYHDDKDNV
+1037 QLRHPLLYHDDKDNV
-1052 LASLVVWV
+1052 LASLVVWA

-1068 LPEPAMF
+1068 LPEPALF
-1075 AKNSTTKSS
+1075 AKNASTKSG

-1092 TIGRKNQVQFRNDSP
+1092 TLGRKNQVQFRNDSP
-1107 NMVRQEGFR
+1107 DMRQG
-1116 ETRKDNK
+1116 RKDNK
-1123 ISKGISSLKLKRSSK
+1123 MSKGISSLKLKRTSK
-1138 LTGKV
+1138 LMGKV
-1143 ADQLRS
+1143 TDQLRG
-1149 GEEAFQDD
+1149 GEEAFQEDNS
-1157 KLITERPMSNLEKV
+1157 ISERPMSNLEKV

-1218 FPPSDT
+1218 FPPSNT

-1236 PTGYAP
+1236 PAGYAP

-1266 QLKAAVHDLQ
+1266 QATKQKKPIMFNVTLMNGQSITVPADSASTAKEICQFIADKTTLKDLF
-1276 GDTSIHSGATDQ
+1276 GFS
-1288 NHLLG
+1288 
-1293 AALYIFCG
+1293 LYIAVFDKVWSLG
-1301 KNQAGLMLFKWR
+1301 GGR
-1313 EEMCMIGLYP
+1313 D
-1323 PSPSFKC
+1323 
-1330 HPNHVLDAISQCEQ
+1330 HVLDAISQCEQ
-1344 LVKERGTHERHA
+1344 LVKERGTHERNA

-1370 HSSQEDPVSTDLIY
+1370 HNSQEDPISTDLIY

-1421 NDLVQKVL
+1421 NELLQKVL

-1467 AVKEQLVD
+1467 TVKGQLVD

-1508 NWKGICFLDESEKRL
+1508 NWKGIYFLDESEKRL
-1523 LELTFPEV
+1523 LELTFPEI
-1531 TGIHTNRWCRCLGC
+1531 TGIHTNR
-1545 GCRWVR
+1545 
-1551 SFSDALVTNCSIT
+1551 
-1564 PRAVKSFGQS
+1564 AVKTFGQS

-1599 VMFLEGLKRRSRF
+1599 VMFLEGLKKRSRF
-1612 AVAMH
+1612 AVAMQE
-1617 DKKSQDDPAILSF
+1617 KKSQDPAILSF

-1635 LILTEDKRLDAN
+1635 LIFTEDKRLDAD
-1647 SGWIYAQNER
+1647 SGWICAQNER

-1679 SQVLSLLMMSPE
+1679 SQVLSLLMMSPD

-1696 SQNSCIEKPDE
+1696 SQNSYVDEPDE
-1707 EDLKVKPY
+1707 EDLEVKPY
-1715 TLEEFSYEHFRSPE
+1715 TLEEFSYEHFRTPE

-1763 CTDPELRDLAS
+1763 CTDPDLPDLACQAFIDILS
-1774 PSPIMKFMGDYPSK
+1774 LINLGPENTQGKEELAASIKLTSIGIILHPHYKGDMYIK
-1788 QSHSSVEVTDQ
+1788 
-1799 IFVAAIQ
+1799 
-1806 EEVLRDE
+1806 
-1813 VYCQIMKQL
+1813 
-1822 TENRNRYSAGVTKGW
+1822 AGG
-1837 QLLWLCTGLF
+1837 
-1847 PPSKSLLKHAQKFME
+1847 
-1862 TRQKEPL
+1862 
-1869 ALECSRRIQTVMR
+1869 
-1882 SGSRKWA
+1882 
-1889 PHSVEVEAILQNTTK
+1889 
-1904 ISHKICFPNETEQT
+1904 
-1918 FSVGTNTKNRT
+1918 
-1929 LCQNIASKLQLSSW
+1929 
-1943 EGFSLFVKIADK
+1943 
-1955 VISQNEADYFF
+1955 
-1966 DSLRQVTDW
+1966 
-1975 NRRNKPGKDGA
+1975 
-1986 MSVAYEV
+1986 
-1993 YFMRKLWLN
+1993 
-2002 VTPGKDLK
+2002 
-2010 ADTIFHYHQELPK
+2010 
-2023 YLRGYHKCSK
+2023 
-2033 DEAVQLAGL
+2033 
-2042 IYKVH
+2042 
-2047 FNNDRAQLATIPK
+2047 
-2060 ILKELVPDNLLRAI
+2060 
-2074 PPDEWKKSI
+2074 
-2083 IAAYSKHEGK
+2083 
-2093 SVDEAKIA
+2093 
-2101 FLKMIHRWP
+2101 
-2110 TFGSAFF
+2110 
-2117 EVKQTSEPNFPDIVL
+2117 
-2132 IAINK
+2132 INS
-2137 QGVSLIHQKTKD
+2137 VSLIYRGKLPIPSQC
-2149 ILTVYPFNKIS
+2149 
-2160 NWSSGSTYFH
+2160 SSTPAGSL
-2170 MTIGNLVRGSRILCE
+2170 N
-2185 TSLGYKMDDLLTS
+2185 
-2198 YVRLLMNAV
+2198 
-2207 NKQKN
+2207 

>member
-1 SFSSPQGDHVWLD
+1 MVVFRKGDHVWLD
-14 TQTNSEFN
+14 TQPNSEFN
-22 VPIGAVVKDSESGRI
+22 VPIGAVVKDSDSGRI

-52 NMHTVHMMHPSSVH
+52 NMHMVRLMHPSSVQ
-66 GVEDMIL
+66 GVEDMIH
-73 LGDLNEAGMV
+73 LGDLHEAGMV

-113 LYTVDQIRLYCNR
+113 LYTIDQIRLYCNK

-143 FNMKRNNRDQCCVI
+143 FNMKRNKRDQCCVI

-263 NTEQKKMLN
+263 STEQKKMLN

-278 YTYLTMGNCMSCDGR
+278 YTYLTMGNCTSCDGR
-293 NDAKDYAHI
+293 NDTKDYAHI

-415 NSAIFNPTSQKPKG
+415 NSAIFNPTSQKPKD
-429 GRHSIGLL
+429 RHQSIGLL

-483 AWNNIDFTD
+483 AWNGIDFTD
-492 NRQAL
+492 NHQAL

-525 LVKINSLHGKSKVY
+525 LIKINSLHGKSRVY
-539 IPPRSV
+539 IPPKSV

-579 QVVHSSKNKFLREI
+579 QVVHSSKNKLLREI
-593 FQQSACAYSSQGV
+593 FQSACAYSSQGS

-678 IRYKFEEFFDRYR
+678 IRYSFEEFFERYR
-691 VLLPWSLREKLK
+691 FLLPWSLREQLK

-711 CISEA
+711 SISEA

-731 FLKDYHDTVL
+731 FLKDHHDTVL
-741 ELQRQHVLTDK
+741 ELQRQNILTNK

-787 CRKDFRMAMLG
+787 CRRDFRMVMLG
-798 FGRLQALHRSR
+798 FGRLQALYRSR
-809 QLSKQ
+809 QLAKQ
-814 YEATRAHVIRLQA
+814 YEATRAHIIRLQA
-827 MCRGYLLRH
+827 MCRGYLMRQ

-843 AACVIQAYA
+843 AVCVIQAYA
-852 RGMFARRTYQ
+852 RGMFARRIYQ
-862 RMRREVCSEKPPQAI
+862 RMKRENKCKLEARNIRLEEEKRL
-877 FDFTI
+877 I
-882 QHCTTRAGPHCHNTF
+882 QVLGP
-897 VVVLHPSTHSFQQSD
+897 VKAREEAMRLE
-912 VLVMSNQLLC
+912 
-922 LKEHLAALER
+922 KEHLATLER
-932 EEEEERQKRNALAN
+932 EEAEARQRRNALAN

-951 DVLSDQEM
+951 DVISDQEM
-959 VDKIF
+959 VDKVF

-991 LEEVDLDMVPMSV
+991 LDEVDLDMVPMSV

-1025 FQGSSTHTHIRK
+1025 FQGSSTHTHIRR
-1037 QLRQPLLYHDDKDNV
+1037 QLRHPLLYHDDKDNV

-1075 AKNSTTKSS
+1075 AKNATTKSG

-1092 TIGRKNQVQFRNDSP
+1092 TLGRKNQVQFRNDSP
-1107 NMVRQEGFR
+1107 NMR
-1116 ETRKDNK
+1116 ESRKDNK

-1143 ADQLRS
+1143 TDQLRS
-1149 GEEAFQDD
+1149 GEEAFQEDSSISD
-1157 KLITERPMSNLEKV
+1157 RPMSNLEKV

-1266 QLKAAVHDLQ
+1266 QATKQKKPIMFNVTLMNGQSITVPADSASIAKEICQFIADKMKLKDVF
-1276 GDTSIHSGATDQ
+1276 GFS
-1288 NHLLG
+1288 
-1293 AALYIFCG
+1293 LYIAVFDKVWSLG
-1301 KNQAGLMLFKWR
+1301 GGR
-1313 EEMCMIGLYP
+1313 D
-1323 PSPSFKC
+1323 
-1330 HPNHVLDAISQCEQ
+1330 HVLDAISQCEQ
-1344 LVKERGTHERHA
+1344 LVKERGTHERNA

-1370 HSSQEDPVSTDLIY
+1370 HNSQEDPVSTDLIY

-1394 EYRCEKEE
+1394 EYRCEKE

-1421 NDLVQKVL
+1421 NELVQKVL
-1429 HDCIPAKQ
+1429 HDCIPVKQ

-1467 AVKEQLVD
+1467 TVKEQLVD

-1508 NWKGICFLDESEKRL
+1508 NWKGVCFLDESEKRL

-1531 TGIHTNRWCRCLGC
+1531 TGIHTN
-1545 GCRWVR
+1545 
-1551 SFSDALVTNCSIT
+1551 
-1564 PRAVKSFGQS
+1564 RAVKSFGQS

-1599 VMFLEGLKRRSRF
+1599 VMFLEGLKKRSRF

-1617 DKKSQDDPAILSF
+1617 EKKSQEDPAILSF

-1635 LILTEDKRLDAN
+1635 LIFTEDKRLDAN
-1647 SGWIYAQNER
+1647 SGWICAQNER
-1657 TGKTGNVFLED
+1657 TGKTGNVFLEE

-1679 SQVLSLLMMSPE
+1679 SQVLSLLMMSPD

-1696 SQNSCIEKPDE
+1696 SQNSYMDEPDE

-1715 TLEEFSYEHFRSPE
+1715 TLEEFSYEHFRTPE

-1738 QKSRGRSQLWAHS
+1738 QKSRGHSQLWAHS
-1751 KEPLKQPLLKRA
+1751 KEPLKQPLLKTA
-1763 CTDPELRDLAS
+1763 CTDPDLRDLACQAFIA
-1774 PSPIMKFMGDYPSK
+1774 IMKFMGDYPSK
-1788 QSHSSVEVTDQ
+1788 QAHSSVEVTDQ

-1813 VYCQIMKQL
+1813 IYCQIMKQL
-1822 TENRNRYSAGVTKGW
+1822 TENRNRYSVTKGW

-1862 TRQKEPL
+1862 TRQKETL

-1889 PHSVEVEAILQNTTK
+1889 PHPVEVEAILQNNTK

-1918 FSVGTNTKNRT
+1918 FDVGTNTKIRT

-1975 NRRNKPGKDGA
+1975 NRKNKPGKDGA
-1986 MSVAYEV
+1986 TMSVAYEV

-2010 ADTIFHYHQELPK
+2010 ADSIFHYHQELPK

-2042 IYKVH
+2042 IYKVR
-2047 FNNDRAQLATIPK
+2047 FNNDRTQLATIPK

-2074 PPDEWKKSI
+2074 SPDEWKKSI
-2083 IAAYSKHEGK
+2083 TAAYSKHEGK
-2093 SVDEAKIA
+2093 TVVEAKVA

-2117 EVKQTSEPNFPDIVL
+2117 EVKQTSEPNFPEIVL

-2207 NKQKN
+2207 NKQKNLPA

>member
-1 SFSSPQGDHVWLD
+1 MVVFRKGDHVWLD
-14 TQTNSEFN
+14 TQPNSEFN
-22 VPIGAVVKDSESGRI
+22 VPIGAVVKESDSGRI

-52 NMHTVHMMHPSSVH
+52 NMHMVRLMHPSSVQ
-66 GVEDMIL
+66 GVEDMIC
-73 LGDLNEAGMV
+73 LGDLHEAGMV

-90 QEHKIYTYTGSILVA
+90 QEHKVYTYTGSILVA

-113 LYTVDQIRLYCNR
+113 LYTVDQIRLYCNK

-143 FNMKRNNRDQCCVI
+143 FNMKRNKRDQCCVI

-222 NQNGV
+222 NKNGV

-329 GNVEFEAAVY
+329 GNVEFQAAVY
-339 DNLDCSDVMDS
+339 DNLDCSDVIDS
-350 PHFSIATKLLEVD
+350 SHFSIATKLLEVD
-363 SSELQNSLTNLSII
+363 YSELQNSLTNLSII

-386 LNIVQAADG
+386 LNVVQAANG

-415 NSAIFNPTSQKPKG
+415 NSAIFNPTSQKPKD
-429 GRHSIGLL
+429 RHQSIGLL

-492 NRQAL
+492 NHQAL

-510 IDEESKFPKGTDATM
+510 IDEESRFPKGTDATM
-525 LVKINSLHGKSKVY
+525 LVKINSLHGKSNVY
-539 IPPRSV
+539 IPPKSV

-593 FQQSACAYSSQGV
+593 FQVETTPPSLGRGTIRHLGSDHVHKGM

-663 SGMMETI
+663 SGMLETI

-678 IRYKFEEFFDRYR
+678 IRYSFEEFFERYR
-691 VLLPWSLREKLK
+691 FLLPWSLRQKQK
-703 NDARQSCI
+703 NDTRQSCI
-711 CISEA
+711 SISEA
-716 VLGKDESWQAGKTKI
+716 VLGKDESWQVGRTKI
-731 FLKDYHDTVL
+731 FLKDHHDTVL
-741 ELQRQHVLTDK
+741 ELQRQNVLTDK
-752 VLLIQKVMRGLKDRS
+752 VLLIQKVMRGLKDRK

-787 CRKDFRMAMLG
+787 CRKEFRMVLLG
-798 FGRLQALHRSR
+798 FGRLQALYRSR
-809 QLSKQ
+809 QLAQQ
-814 YEATRAHVIRLQA
+814 YEATRARIIRFQA
-827 MCRGYLLRH
+827 RCRGYLLR
-836 KIAEQKK
+836 QKNK
-843 AACVIQAYA
+843 MEA
-852 RGMFARRTYQ
+852 RN
-862 RMRREVCSEKPPQAI
+862 I
-877 FDFTI
+877 
-882 QHCTTRAGPHCHNTF
+882 H
-897 VVVLHPSTHSFQQSD
+897 
-912 VLVMSNQLLC
+912 
-922 LKEHLAALER
+922 LKEEKHLVPVLRPLKGR
-932 EEEEERQKRNALAN
+932 EEAERLQKEYLPTQETEEAEARQRRNVLAN

-951 DVLSDQEM
+951 DVISDQEM

-964 GFLPSMIGGQEG
+964 GFLPSVIGGQEG

-1004 ELEEEADGLEE
+1004 ELEEEAHGLEE

-1025 FQGSSTHTHIRK
+1025 FQGSSTHTHIRR
-1037 QLRQPLLYHDDKDNV
+1037 QLRHPLLYHDDKDNI
-1052 LASLVVWV
+1052 LASLAVWV

-1068 LPEPAMF
+1068 LPEPPMF
-1075 AKNSTTKSS
+1075 AKTATTKSS

-1092 TIGRKNQVQFRNDSP
+1092 TLGRKNQVQLRNDSP
-1107 NMVRQEGFR
+1107 NMREG
-1116 ETRKDNK
+1116 RKDYK

-1138 LTGKV
+1138 LTAKV
-1143 ADQLRS
+1143 TDQLRS
-1149 GEEAFQDD
+1149 GEETFQEDVS
-1157 KLITERPMSNLEKV
+1157 ISQRPMSNLEKV

-1242 YCAERLRRTYVNG
+1242 YCAERLRRTYTNG

-1266 QLKAAVHDLQ
+1266 QATKQKKPIMFNVTLMNGQSITIPADSASTAKEICQFIADKIKLKDVF
-1276 GDTSIHSGATDQ
+1276 GFS
-1288 NHLLG
+1288 
-1293 AALYIFCG
+1293 LYIAVFDKVWSLG
-1301 KNQAGLMLFKWR
+1301 GGR
-1313 EEMCMIGLYP
+1313 D
-1323 PSPSFKC
+1323 
-1330 HPNHVLDAISQCEQ
+1330 HVLDAISQCEQ

-1370 HSSQEDPVSTDLIY
+1370 HNSHEDPVSTDLIY

-1394 EYRCEKEE
+1394 EYRCENEE

-1407 GAKYCYIQFGDSIH
+1407 GAKYCYIKFGDTIH
-1421 NDLVQKVL
+1421 NELVQKVL
-1429 HDCIPAKQ
+1429 HDCIPVKQ

-1452 AHAKAPYTQDRLSRQ
+1452 AHAKAPYTQDHLSSQ
-1467 AVKEQLVD
+1467 TVKEQLVD

-1498 LPKNHFIVAV
+1498 LPKNHFIVAI

-1523 LELTFPEV
+1523 LELTFPEI
-1531 TGIHTNRWCRCLGC
+1531 TGIHTN
-1545 GCRWVR
+1545 
-1551 SFSDALVTNCSIT
+1551 
-1564 PRAVKSFGQS
+1564 RAVKSFGQS

-1599 VMFLEGLKRRSRF
+1599 VMFLEELKKRSQF

-1617 DKKSQDDPAILSF
+1617 EKKSQEDPSILSF

-1635 LILTEDKRLDAN
+1635 LIFTENKRLDAD
-1647 SGWIYAQNER
+1647 SGWICAQNER

-1679 SQVLSLLMMSPE
+1679 SQVLSLLMMSPD

-1696 SQNSCIEKPDE
+1696 SQNSFMEEPDE
-1707 EDLKVKPY
+1707 EDIKVKPY
-1715 TLEEFSYEHFRSPE
+1715 TLEEFSYEHFRAPE

-1738 QKSRGRSQLWAHS
+1738 QKSRGHSQLWAHS
-1751 KEPLKQPLLKRA
+1751 KEPLKQPLLKKA
-1763 CTDPELRDLAS
+1763 CTDPDLRDLACQAFIA
-1774 PSPIMKFMGDYPSK
+1774 IMKFMGDYPSK
-1788 QSHSSVEVTDQ
+1788 QAHSSIEVTDQ
-1799 IFVAAIQ
+1799 IFVPAIQ

-1813 VYCQIMKQL
+1813 IYCQIMKQL
-1822 TENRNRYSAGVTKGW
+1822 TDNRNRYSETKGW

-1847 PPSKSLLKHAQKFME
+1847 PPSKSLLKHAQKFIE
-1862 TRQKEPL
+1862 TRQKETL
-1869 ALECSRRIQTVMR
+1869 ASGCRRRIQTVMR
-1882 SGSRKWA
+1882 SGCRKWA
-1889 PHSVEVEAILQNTTK
+1889 PHPVEVEAILQNNTK

-1918 FSVGTNTKNRT
+1918 FDVGTNTKIQT
-1929 LCQNIASKLQLSSW
+1929 VCQNIASKLQLQSW

-1986 MSVAYEV
+1986 ALSVAYEV

-2042 IYKVH
+2042 IYKAR
-2047 FNNDRAQLATIPK
+2047 FNNDRMQLAAIPK
-2060 ILKELVPDNLLRAI
+2060 ILKELVPDNLLRAVS
-2074 PPDEWKKSI
+2074 PDEWKKSI
-2083 IAAYSKHEGK
+2083 ITAYSKHEGK
-2093 SVDEAKIA
+2093 TVDEAKIA

-2117 EVKQTSEPNFPDIVL
+2117 EVKQASEPNFPEIVL

-2149 ILTVYPFNKIS
+2149 ILVVYPFNKIS

-2170 MTIGNLVRGSRILCE
+2170 MTIGNLVRGNRLLCE

-2207 NKQKN
+2207 NKQKNLPA

>member
-1 SFSSPQGDHVWLD
+1 MVLFRKGDHVWLE
-14 TQTNSEFN
+14 TQPNSEFN

-52 NMHTVHMMHPSSVH
+52 NMHTVRLMHPSSAQ
-66 GVEDMIL
+66 GVEDMIR
-73 LGDLNEAGMV
+73 LGDLHEAGMV

-90 QEHKIYTYTGSILVA
+90 QQHKIYTYTGSILVA

-113 LYTVDQIRLYCNR
+113 LYTVDQIRLYCNK

-143 FNMKRNNRDQCCVI
+143 FNMKRNKRDQCCVI

-176 AAVSGQHSWIEQQIL
+176 ASVSGQHSWIEQQVL

-222 NQNGV
+222 NQHGV
-227 IEGARIEQFL
+227 IVGARIEQFL
-237 LEKSRVCRQAPEE
+237 LEKSRVCRQAAEE

-302 RSAMKILMFSDSEHW
+302 RSAMKILMFSDSENW

-350 PHFSIATKLLEVD
+350 PHFSTATKLLEVD

-386 LNIVQAADG
+386 LNIAQAADG

-406 IFLWIVNKI
+406 IFLWIVKKI
-415 NSAIFNPTSQKPKG
+415 NSAIFNPASQNPKD
-429 GRHSIGLL
+429 RCQSIGLL

-483 AWNNIDFTD
+483 AWHNIDFTD
-492 NRQAL
+492 NSHTL

-539 IPPRSV
+539 IPPKSV

-593 FQQSACAYSSQGV
+593 FQVETTPPSLGRGTIRHLGADQAYKGL

-678 IRYKFEEFFDRYR
+678 IRYSFEEFFERYR
-691 VLLPWSLREKLK
+691 VLLPWPLRKQLK

-711 CISEA
+711 QISEA
-716 VLGKDESWQAGKTKI
+716 VLGKDDSWQAGRTKI
-731 FLKDYHDTVL
+731 FLKEHHDTVL
-741 ELQRQHVLTDK
+741 ELQRQNILTDK
-752 VLLIQKVMRGLKDRS
+752 VLLIQKVMRGLKDRK

-787 CRKDFRMAMLG
+787 CRKDFRMVLLG
-798 FGRLQALHRSR
+798 FGRLQALYRSR
-809 QLSKQ
+809 QLAKQ
-814 YEATRAHVIRLQA
+814 YEATRAGIIRLQA
-827 MCRGYLLRH
+827 MCRGYLMRQ
-836 KIAEQKK
+836 KVAEQKK
-843 AACVIQAYA
+843 AVCVIQAYA
-852 RGMFARRTYQ
+852 RGMFARQTYR
-862 RMRREVCSEKPPQAI
+862 RMKRENECKLEARNMCLEEEKRLTQVL
-877 FDFTI
+877 
-882 QHCTTRAGPHCHNTF
+882 GP
-897 VVVLHPSTHSFQQSD
+897 VKAREEAMRLE
-912 VLVMSNQLLC
+912 
-922 LKEHLAALER
+922 KEHLAKLER
-932 EEEEERQKRNALAN
+932 EEAEARQKRNVLAS

-951 DVLSDQEM
+951 DVISDQEM

-976 QAPLGFEDLETKPNK
+976 QAPLGFEDLETKPSK
-991 LEEVDLDMVPMSV
+991 LDEVDLDKIPMSM

-1025 FQGSSTHTHIRK
+1025 FQGSSTHTHIRR
-1037 QLRQPLLYHDDKDNV
+1037 QLRHPLLYHDDKDNV

-1075 AKNSTTKSS
+1075 AKNATSKSS

-1092 TIGRKNQVQFRNDSP
+1092 TIGKKNHVQFRNDSP
-1107 NMVRQEGFR
+1107 NMR
-1116 ETRKDNK
+1116 ENRKDNK
-1123 ISKGISSLKLKRSSK
+1123 FSKGISSLKLRQSSK
-1138 LTGKV
+1138 LTAKV

-1149 GEEAFQDD
+1149 GEEAFQEDSS
-1157 KLITERPMSNLEKV
+1157 ISERPMSNLEKV

-1236 PTGYAP
+1236 PSGYAP

-1266 QLKAAVHDLQ
+1266 QATKQKKPIVFNVTLMNGQ
-1276 GDTSIHSGATDQ
+1276 SITVPADSASIAKEICQFIADKTKLRDVFGFS
-1288 NHLLG
+1288 
-1293 AALYIFCG
+1293 LYIAVFDKVWSLG
-1301 KNQAGLMLFKWR
+1301 GGR
-1313 EEMCMIGLYP
+1313 D
-1323 PSPSFKC
+1323 
-1330 HPNHVLDAISQCEQ
+1330 HVLDAISQCEQ
-1344 LVKERGTHERHA
+1344 LVKERGTHERNA

-1370 HSSQEDPVSTDLIY
+1370 HNSQEDPVSTDLIY

-1421 NDLVQKVL
+1421 NELVQKVL
-1429 HDCIPAKQ
+1429 HDCIPVKQ

-1452 AHAKAPYTQDRLSRQ
+1452 AHAKAPYTQDHLSRQ
-1467 AVKEQLVD
+1467 TVKEQLVD

-1523 LELTFPEV
+1523 LELTFPEI
-1531 TGIHTNRWCRCLGC
+1531 TGIHTN
-1545 GCRWVR
+1545 
-1551 SFSDALVTNCSIT
+1551 
-1564 PRAVKSFGQS
+1564 RAVKSFGQS

-1599 VMFLEGLKRRSRF
+1599 VMFLEGLKKRSQF
-1612 AVAMH
+1612 AMAMYE
-1617 DKKSQDDPAILSF
+1617 KKSQEDPAILSF

-1635 LILTEDKRLDAN
+1635 LILTKDKRLDAS
-1647 SGWIYAQNER
+1647 SGWISAQNER

-1679 SQVLSLLMMSPE
+1679 SQVLSLLMMSPD

-1696 SQNSCIEKPDE
+1696 SQKSYMDEPEE
-1707 EDLKVKPY
+1707 EDPKVKPY
-1715 TLEEFSYEHFRSPE
+1715 TLEEFSYEHFRTPE

-1751 KEPLKQPLLKRA
+1751 KEPLKQPLLKAA
-1763 CTDPELRDLAS
+1763 CTDPDLRDLACQAFS
-1774 PSPIMKFMGDYPSK
+1774 PTMKFMGDYPSK
-1788 QSHSSVEVTDQ
+1788 QAHSSVEVTDQ
-1799 IFVAAIQ
+1799 IFVAAMK

-1813 VYCQIMKQL
+1813 IYCQIMKQL
-1822 TENRNRYSAGVTKGW
+1822 TENRNRYSLTKGW

-1847 PPSKSLLKHAQKFME
+1847 PPSKSLLKHAQKFIE

-1889 PHSVEVEAILQNTTK
+1889 PHPVEVEAILQNNTK
-1904 ISHKICFPNETEQT
+1904 ISHKICFPNGTDQT
-1918 FSVGTNTKNRT
+1918 FNVGTNTKVRT

-1986 MSVAYEV
+1986 TMSVTYEV

-2010 ADTIFHYHQELPK
+2010 ADSIFHYHQELPK

-2042 IYKVH
+2042 IYKVR

-2060 ILKELVPDNLLRAI
+2060 ILKELVPDNLLRAAS
-2074 PPDEWKKSI
+2074 PDEWRKSI
-2083 IAAYSKHEGK
+2083 IAAYSKHEEK
-2093 SVDEAKIA
+2093 TVDEAKIA

-2117 EVKQTSEPNFPDIVL
+2117 EVKQTSEPNFPEIVL

-2137 QGVSLIHQKTKD
+2137 QGVSLINQKTKD

-2170 MTIGNLVRGSRILCE
+2170 MTIGNLVRGNRILCE

-2198 YVRLLMNAV
+2198 YVHLLMNAV
-2207 NKQKN
+2207 NKQKNLPA

>member
-1 SFSSPQGDHVWLD
+1 MKVVYDKTQLESSLIYNCSLFSPQGDHVWLD
-14 TQTNSEFN
+14 TQLNSEFH
-22 VPIGAVVKDSESGRI
+22 VPIGAVVKESDSGRI

-52 NMHTVHMMHPSSVH
+52 NMHMVRLMHPSSVQ
-66 GVEDMIL
+66 GVEDMIC
-73 LGDLNEAGMV
+73 LGDLHEAGMV

-113 LYTVDQIRLYCNR
+113 LYTVDQIRLYYNKK
-126 RIGEL
+126 IGEL

-143 FNMKRNNRDQCCVI
+143 FNMKRNKRDQCCVI

-278 YTYLTMGNCMSCDGR
+278 YTYLTMGNCMSCDSR

-329 GNVEFEAAVY
+329 GNVEFQAAVY
-339 DNLDCSDVMDS
+339 DNLDCSDVIDS

-363 SSELQNSLTNLSII
+363 YTELQNSLTNLSII

-386 LNIVQAADG
+386 LNIVQAANG

-415 NSAIFNPTSQKPKG
+415 NSAIFNPTSQKPKD
-429 GRHSIGLL
+429 RHQSIGLL

-483 AWNNIDFTD
+483 DWHNIDFTD
-492 NRQAL
+492 NHQAL

-510 IDEESKFPKGTDATM
+510 IDEESRFPKGTDATM
-525 LVKINSLHGKSKVY
+525 LIKINSLHGKSKVY
-539 IPPRSV
+539 IPPKNV

-553 HFAGVVFYESKDF
+553 HFAGVVFYDSKDF

-579 QVVHSSKNKFLREI
+579 QVVHSSKNRFLKEI
-593 FQQSACAYSSQGV
+593 FQVETTPPSLGRGTIRHLGSDQVYKGM
-606 DTTKRLSTLGGQFKQ
+606 DTAKRLSTLGGQFKQ

-678 IRYKFEEFFDRYR
+678 IRYSFEEFFDRYR
-691 VLLPWSLREKLK
+691 VLLPWSLRQQLK
-703 NDARQSCI
+703 NDTRQSCI
-711 CISEA
+711 SISEA
-716 VLGKDESWQAGKTKI
+716 VLGKGEGWQVGRTKI
-731 FLKDYHDTVL
+731 FLKVSKKDSLLSFLLKNGIKRDNLLFVTS
-741 ELQRQHVLTDK
+741 HVC
-752 VLLIQKVMRGLKDRS
+752 LLRK

-787 CRKDFRMAMLG
+787 CRKEFRMVLLG
-798 FGRLQALHRSR
+798 FGRLQALYRSR
-809 QLSKQ
+809 QLAQQ
-814 YEATRAHVIRLQA
+814 YEATRAGIIRFQA
-827 MCRGYLLRH
+827 VCRGYLVRQ
-836 KIAEQKK
+836 KVAEQKK
-843 AACVIQAYA
+843 AVRVIQAYA
-852 RGMFARRTYQ
+852 RGMLARQTYQ
-862 RMRREVCSEKPPQAI
+862 RIKAEVIEEAEA
-877 FDFTI
+877 
-882 QHCTTRAGPHCHNTF
+882 R
-897 VVVLHPSTHSFQQSD
+897 QS
-912 VLVMSNQLLC
+912 
-922 LKEHLAALER
+922 
-932 EEEEERQKRNALAN
+932 RNVPAN

-951 DVLSDQEM
+951 DVISDQEM

-976 QAPLGFEDLETKPNK
+976 QAPLGFEDLETKPSK
-991 LEEVDLDMVPMSV
+991 LEEVDLDMVPMSL
-1004 ELEEEADGLEE
+1004 ELEEEAHGLEE

-1025 FQGSSTHTHIRK
+1025 FQGSSTHTHIRR
-1037 QLRQPLLYHDDKDNV
+1037 QLRHPLLYHEDKDN
-1052 LASLVVWV
+1052 ASLAVWV

-1068 LPEPAMF
+1068 LPEPQMF
-1075 AKNSTTKSS
+1075 AKSSTTKSS

-1092 TIGRKNQVQFRNDSP
+1092 TLGRKNQVQMRNDSP
-1107 NMVRQEGFR
+1107 NMV
-1116 ETRKDNK
+1116 T
-1123 ISKGISSLKLKRSSK
+1123 
-1138 LTGKV
+1138 
-1143 ADQLRS
+1143 DQLRS
-1149 GEEAFQDD
+1149 GEEAFQEDVS
-1157 KLITERPMSNLEKV
+1157 ISQRPMSNLEKV

-1242 YCAERLRRTYVNG
+1242 YCAERLRRTYSNG

-1266 QLKAAVHDLQ
+1266 QATKQKKPIMFNVTLMNGQSITTPADSASTAKEICQFIADKIKLKDIF
-1276 GDTSIHSGATDQ
+1276 GFS
-1288 NHLLG
+1288 
-1293 AALYIFCG
+1293 LYIAVFDKVWSLG
-1301 KNQAGLMLFKWR
+1301 GGR
-1313 EEMCMIGLYP
+1313 D
-1323 PSPSFKC
+1323 
-1330 HPNHVLDAISQCEQ
+1330 HVLDAISQCEQ

-1370 HSSQEDPVSTDLIY
+1370 HSSREDPVSTDLIY
-1384 HQVIRGIRFG
+1384 HQVIRGVRFG

-1407 GAKYCYIQFGDSIH
+1407 GAKYCYIQFGDTIH
-1421 NDLVQKVL
+1421 NELVQKVL
-1429 HDCIPAKQ
+1429 HDCIPVKQ

-1452 AHAKAPYTQDRLSRQ
+1452 AHAKAPYTQDHLSSQ
-1467 AVKEQLVD
+1467 TVKEQLVD

-1498 LPKNHFIVAV
+1498 LPKNHFIIAI

-1523 LELTFPEV
+1523 LELTFPEI
-1531 TGIHTNRWCRCLGC
+1531 TGDLI
-1545 GCRWVR
+1545 
-1551 SFSDALVTNCSIT
+1551 CSWKAACKGNT
-1564 PRAVKSFGQS
+1564 ER
-1574 CTLITLRAE
+1574 T
-1583 EFVLTSVNSV
+1583 VL
-1593 VIAELV
+1593 
-1599 VMFLEGLKRRSRF
+1599 
-1612 AVAMH
+1612 
-1617 DKKSQDDPAILSF
+1617 P
-1630 KKGDL
+1630 KGDL
-1635 LILTEDKRLDAN
+1635 LIFTEDKRLDAD
-1647 SGWIYAQNER
+1647 SGWIGAQNDR

-1679 SQVLSLLMMSPE
+1679 SQVLSLLMMSPD

-1696 SQNSCIEKPDE
+1696 SQNSFMEEPDE
-1707 EDLKVKPY
+1707 EAIKVKPY
-1715 TLEEFSYEHFRSPE
+1715 TLEEFSYEHFRTPE

-1738 QKSRGRSQLWAHS
+1738 QKSRGQSQLWAHS
-1751 KEPLKQPLLKRA
+1751 KEPLKQPLLKKA
-1763 CTDPELRDLAS
+1763 CTDPDLRDLAS
-1774 PSPIMKFMGDYPSK
+1774 HSPIMKFMGDYPSK
-1788 QSHSSVEVTDQ
+1788 QTHSSVEVTDQ
-1799 IFVAAIQ
+1799 IFVPAIQ

-1813 VYCQIMKQL
+1813 IYCQIMKQL
-1822 TENRNRYSAGVTKGW
+1822 TDNRNRYSETKGW

-1847 PPSKSLLKHAQKFME
+1847 PPSKSLLKHAQKFIE
-1862 TRQKEPL
+1862 TRHKETL
-1869 ALECSRRIQTVMR
+1869 APACRRRIQTVMR
-1882 SGSRKWA
+1882 SGCRKWA
-1889 PHSVEVEAILQNTTK
+1889 PHPVEVEAILQNNTK
-1904 ISHKICFPNETEQT
+1904 ISHKIYFPNETEQT
-1918 FSVGTNTKNRT
+1918 FDVGTNTKIQT
-1929 LCQNIASKLQLSSW
+1929 LCQNIASKLQLHSW

-1986 MSVAYEV
+1986 ALSVAYEV

-2042 IYKVH
+2042 IYKAH
-2047 FNNDRAQLATIPK
+2047 YNNDRTQLAAIPK
-2060 ILKELVPDNLLRAI
+2060 ILKELVPDNLLRAVS
-2074 PPDEWKKSI
+2074 PDEWRKSI
-2083 IAAYSKHEGK
+2083 TAAYSKHEGK
-2093 SVDEAKIA
+2093 TVDEAKIA

-2117 EVKQTSEPNFPDIVL
+2117 EVKQASEPNFPEIVL

-2149 ILTVYPFNKIS
+2149 ILVVYPFNKIS

-2170 MTIGNLVRGSRILCE
+2170 MTIGNLVRGNRLLCE

-2198 YVRLLMNAV
+2198 YVHLLMNAV
-2207 NKQKN
+2207 NKQKNLPA

>member
-1 SFSSPQGDHVWLD
+1 
-14 TQTNSEFN
+14 
-22 VPIGAVVKDSESGRI
+22 
-37 LLEDDEGKEHWITAR
+37 
-52 NMHTVHMMHPSSVH
+52 
-66 GVEDMIL
+66 
-73 LGDLNEAGMV
+73 
-83 HNLLIRH
+83 
-90 QEHKIYTYTGSILVA
+90 
-105 VNPYQLLP
+105 
-113 LYTVDQIRLYCNR
+113 
-126 RIGEL
+126 
-131 PPHVFAIADNCY
+131 
-143 FNMKRNNRDQCCVI
+143 
-157 SGESGAGKTESTK
+157 
-170 LILQFL
+170 
-176 AAVSGQHSWIEQQIL
+176 
-191 EANPILEAFG
+191 
-201 NAKTIRNDNSSRF
+201 
-214 GKYIDIHF
+214 
-222 NQNGV
+222 
-227 IEGARIEQFL
+227 
-237 LEKSRVCRQAPEE
+237 
-250 RNYHIFYCMLMGM
+250 
-263 NTEQKKMLN
+263 
-272 LGTASE
+272 
-278 YTYLTMGNCMSCDGR
+278 
-293 NDAKDYAHI
+293 
-302 RSAMKILMFSDSEHW
+302 
-317 DISKLLAAILHL
+317 
-329 GNVEFEAAVY
+329 
-339 DNLDCSDVMDS
+339 
-350 PHFSIATKLLEVD
+350 
-363 SSELQNSLTNLSII
+363 
-377 VRGESVSRP
+377 
-386 LNIVQAADG
+386 
-395 RDAFVKGIYGR
+395 
-406 IFLWIVNKI
+406 
-415 NSAIFNPTSQKPKG
+415 
-429 GRHSIGLL
+429 
-437 DIFGFENFSNN
+437 
-448 SFEQLCI
+448 FEQLCI

-483 AWNNIDFTD
+483 DWNNIDFTD
-492 NRQAL
+492 NHQTL

-510 IDEESKFPKGTDATM
+510 IDEESRFPKGTDATM
-525 LVKINSLHGKSKVY
+525 LIKINSLHGKSKVY
-539 IPPRSV
+539 IPPKNV

-579 QVVHSSKNKFLREI
+579 QVVHSSKNRFLREI
-593 FQQSACAYSSQGV
+593 FQVETTPPSLGRGTIRHLGSDQVYKGM
-606 DTTKRLSTLGGQFKQ
+606 DTAKRLSTLGGQFKQ

-678 IRYKFEEFFDRYR
+678 VRYSFEEFFERYR
-691 VLLPWSLREKLK
+691 VLLPWSLRQQLK
-703 NDARQSCI
+703 NDTRQSCI
-711 CISEA
+711 SISEA
-716 VLGKDESWQAGKTKI
+716 VLGKGEGWQVGRTKI
-731 FLKDYHDTVL
+731 FLKDHHDTVL
-741 ELQRQHVLTDK
+741 ELQRQNILADK
-752 VLLIQKVMRGLKDRS
+752 VLLIQKVMRGLKDRK

-787 CRKDFRMAMLG
+787 CRKEFRMVLLG
-798 FGRLQALHRSR
+798 FGRLQALYRSR
-809 QLSKQ
+809 QLAQQ
-814 YEATRAHVIRLQA
+814 YAATRAAVIRLQA
-827 MCRGYLLRH
+827 VCRGYLVRR
-836 KIAEQKK
+836 KVAEQKK
-843 AACVIQAYA
+843 AVCVIQAYA
-852 RGMFARRTYQ
+852 RGMLARQTY
-862 RMRREVCSEKPPQAI
+862 RRIKRENKLEARNI
-877 FDFTI
+877 
-882 QHCTTRAGPHCHNTF
+882 H
-897 VVVLHPSTHSFQQSD
+897 
-912 VLVMSNQLLC
+912 
-922 LKEHLAALER
+922 LKEDKHLIQALGPLKAREEAVRLQEERLPTQER
-932 EEEEERQKRNALAN
+932 EEAEARQSRNVLAN

-951 DVLSDQEM
+951 DVISDQEM

-991 LEEVDLDMVPMSV
+991 LEEVDLDMVPMSL
-1004 ELEEEADGLEE
+1004 ELEEEAHGLEE

-1025 FQGSSTHTHIRK
+1025 FQGSSTHTHIRR
-1037 QLRQPLLYHDDKDNV
+1037 QLRHPLLYHEDKDNV
-1052 LASLVVWV
+1052 LASLAVWV

-1068 LPEPAMF
+1068 MPEPQMF
-1075 AKNSTTKSS
+1075 AKSSTTKSS

-1092 TIGRKNQVQFRNDSP
+1092 TLGKKSQVQMRNDSP
-1107 NMVRQEGFR
+1107 NVREGR
-1116 ETRKDNK
+1116 RDNK

-1143 ADQLRS
+1143 TDQLRS
-1149 GEEAFQDD
+1149 GEEAFQED
-1157 KLITERPMSNLEKV
+1157 ISISQRPMSNLEKV

-1190 QICKQLTENSNRSS
+1190 QICKQLTENSNRNS

-1242 YCAERLRRTYVNG
+1242 YCAERLRRTYSNG

-1266 QLKAAVHDLQ
+1266 QATKQKKPIMFNVTLMNGQSITTPADSASTAKEICQFIADKIKLKDVF
-1276 GDTSIHSGATDQ
+1276 GFS
-1288 NHLLG
+1288 
-1293 AALYIFCG
+1293 LYIAVFDKVWSLG
-1301 KNQAGLMLFKWR
+1301 GGR
-1313 EEMCMIGLYP
+1313 D
-1323 PSPSFKC
+1323 
-1330 HPNHVLDAISQCEQ
+1330 HVLDAISQCEQ

-1370 HSSQEDPVSTDLIY
+1370 HSSREDPVSTDLIY

-1407 GAKYCYIQFGDSIH
+1407 GAKYCYIQFGDTIH
-1421 NDLVQKVL
+1421 NELVQKVL
-1429 HDCIPAKQ
+1429 HDCIPVKQ

-1452 AHAKAPYTQDRLSRQ
+1452 AHAKAPYTQDHLSSQ
-1467 AVKEQLVD
+1467 TVKEQLVD

-1498 LPKNHFIVAV
+1498 LPKNHFIIAI

-1523 LELTFPEV
+1523 LELTFPEI
-1531 TGIHTNRWCRCLGC
+1531 TGIHTN
-1545 GCRWVR
+1545 
-1551 SFSDALVTNCSIT
+1551 
-1564 PRAVKSFGQS
+1564 RAVKSFGQS
-1574 CTLITLRAE
+1574 CTLITLRGE

-1599 VMFLEGLKRRSRF
+1599 VMFLEELKKRSQF

-1617 DKKSQDDPAILSF
+1617 EKKSQEDPSILSF

-1635 LILTEDKRLDAN
+1635 LIFTEDKDKSLDAD
-1647 SGWIYAQNER
+1647 SGWICAQNER

-1679 SQVLSLLMMSPE
+1679 SQVLSLLLMSPD

-1696 SQNSCIEKPDE
+1696 SQNSFMEEPDE
-1707 EDLKVKPY
+1707 EDIKVKPY
-1715 TLEEFSYEHFRSPE
+1715 TLEEFSYEHFRTPE

-1738 QKSRGRSQLWAHS
+1738 QKSRGHSQLWAHS

-1763 CTDPELRDLAS
+1763 CTDPDLRDLACQAFIA
-1774 PSPIMKFMGDYPSK
+1774 IMKFMGDYPSK
-1788 QSHSSVEVTDQ
+1788 QTHSSVEVTDQ
-1799 IFVAAIQ
+1799 IFVPAIQ

-1813 VYCQIMKQL
+1813 IYCQIMKQL
-1822 TENRNRYSAGVTKGW
+1822 TENRNRYSETKGW

-1847 PPSKSLLKHAQKFME
+1847 PPSKSLLKHAQKFIE
-1862 TRQKEPL
+1862 TRQKETL
-1869 ALECSRRIQTVMR
+1869 APACRRRIQTVMR
-1882 SGSRKWA
+1882 SGCRKWA
-1889 PHSVEVEAILQNTTK
+1889 PHPVEVEAILQNNTK
-1904 ISHKICFPNETEQT
+1904 ISHKIYFPNETEQT
-1918 FSVGTNTKNRT
+1918 FDVGTNTKIQT
-1929 LCQNIASKLQLSSW
+1929 LCQNIASKLQLHSW

-1986 MSVAYEV
+1986 ALSVAYEV

-2042 IYKVH
+2042 IYKAH
-2047 FNNDRAQLATIPK
+2047 YNNDRTQLAAIPK
-2060 ILKELVPDNLLRAI
+2060 ILKELVPDNLLRAVS
-2074 PPDEWKKSI
+2074 PDEWKKSI

-2093 SVDEAKIA
+2093 TVDEAKIA

-2117 EVKQTSEPNFPDIVL
+2117 EVKQASEPNFPEIVL

-2149 ILTVYPFNKIS
+2149 ILVVYPFNKIS

-2170 MTIGNLVRGSRILCE
+2170 MTIGNLVRGNRLLCE

-2198 YVRLLMNAV
+2198 YVHLLMNAV
-2207 NKQKN
+2207 NKQKNLPA

>member
-1 SFSSPQGDHVWLD
+1 MVVFRKGDHVWLD
-14 TQTNSEFN
+14 TQPNSEFN
-22 VPIGAVVKDSESGRI
+22 VPIGAVVKESDSGRI

-52 NMHTVHMMHPSSVH
+52 NMHMVHLMHPSSVQ
-66 GVEDMIL
+66 GVEDMIR
-73 LGDLNEAGMV
+73 LGDLHEAGMV

-113 LYTVDQIRLYCNR
+113 LYTVDQIRLYCNK

-143 FNMKRNNRDQCCVI
+143 FNMKRNKRDQCCVI

-176 AAVSGQHSWIEQQIL
+176 AAVSGQHSWIEQQVL

-222 NQNGV
+222 NQSGV

-278 YTYLTMGNCMSCDGR
+278 YTYLTMGNCTSCDSR

-329 GNVEFEAAVY
+329 GNVEFQAAVY
-339 DNLDCSDVMDS
+339 DNLDCSDVIDS

-386 LNIVQAADG
+386 LNVAQAANG
-395 RDAFVKGIYGR
+395 KDAFVKGIYGR

-415 NSAIFNPTSQKPKG
+415 NSAIFNPSSQKPKD
-429 GRHSIGLL
+429 RHQSIGLL

-483 AWNNIDFTD
+483 TWNNIDFTD
-492 NRQAL
+492 NHQAL

-510 IDEESKFPKGTDATM
+510 IDEESRFPKGTDATM
-525 LVKINSLHGKSKVY
+525 LVKINSLHGKSNVY
-539 IPPRSV
+539 IPPKSV

-579 QVVHSSKNKFLREI
+579 QVVHSSKNKYLREI
-593 FQQSACAYSSQGV
+593 FQGL

-678 IRYKFEEFFDRYR
+678 IRYSFEEFFERYR
-691 VLLPWSLREKLK
+691 FLLPWSQRQK

-711 CISEA
+711 SISQA
-716 VLGKDESWQAGKTKI
+716 VLGKDESWQVGRTKI

-741 ELQRQHVLTDK
+741 ELQLQNVLTDK

-767 QFLKQRK
+767 QFLKQRR

-787 CRKDFRMAMLG
+787 CRKEFRMSLA
-798 FGRLQALHRSR
+798 QQHR
-809 QLSKQ
+809 
-814 YEATRAHVIRLQA
+814 
-827 MCRGYLLRH
+827 
-836 KIAEQKK
+836 
-843 AACVIQAYA
+843 AARVIQAHA
-852 RGMFARRTYQ
+852 RGMLARHTFQ
-862 RMRREVCSEKPPQAI
+862 RMKREVMLTDNKLEARN
-877 FDFTI
+877 I
-882 QHCTTRAGPHCHNTF
+882 QVLGP
-897 VVVLHPSTHSFQQSD
+897 
-912 VLVMSNQLLC
+912 
-922 LKEHLAALER
+922 LKGREEAMRLQKHLPTQER
-932 EEEEERQKRNALAN
+932 EEAEARQGRNVLAN

-951 DVLSDQEM
+951 DVISDQEM

-1004 ELEEEADGLEE
+1004 ELEEEAHGLEE

-1025 FQGSSTHTHIRK
+1025 FQGSSTHTHIRR
-1037 QLRQPLLYHDDKDNV
+1037 QLRHPLLYHDDKDNV
-1052 LASLVVWV
+1052 LASLAVWV

-1075 AKNSTTKSS
+1075 AKSATTKSS

-1092 TIGRKNQVQFRNDSP
+1092 TLGRKNQVQLKNDSP
-1107 NMVRQEGFR
+1107 NMVRQ
-1116 ETRKDNK
+1116 
-1123 ISKGISSLKLKRSSK
+1123 GISSLKLKRSSK

-1143 ADQLRS
+1143 TEQLRT
-1149 GEEAFQDD
+1149 GEEAFQED
-1157 KLITERPMSNLEKV
+1157 ISISQRPMSNLEKV

-1242 YCAERLRRTYVNG
+1242 YCAERLRRTYSNG

-1266 QLKAAVHDLQ
+1266 QATKQKKSIMFHVTLMNGQSITVPADSASTAKEICQFIADKIKLKDIF
-1276 GDTSIHSGATDQ
+1276 GFS
-1288 NHLLG
+1288 
-1293 AALYIFCG
+1293 LYIAVFDKVWSLG
-1301 KNQAGLMLFKWR
+1301 GGR
-1313 EEMCMIGLYP
+1313 E
-1323 PSPSFKC
+1323 
-1330 HPNHVLDAISQCEQ
+1330 HVLDAISQCEQ

-1370 HSSQEDPVSTDLIY
+1370 HSSRQDPVSTDLIY
-1384 HQVIRGIRFG
+1384 HQLIRGVRFG
-1394 EYRCEKEE
+1394 EYRCDKEE

-1407 GAKYCYIQFGDSIH
+1407 GAKYCYIQFGDTIH
-1421 NDLVQKVL
+1421 NELVQKVL
-1429 HDCIPAKQ
+1429 HDCIPVKQ

-1443 EKWVSLITY
+1443 EKWVSLVTY
-1452 AHAKAPYTQDRLSRQ
+1452 AHAKAPYTQDHLSSQ
-1467 AVKEQLVD
+1467 TVKEQLVD

-1498 LPKNHFIVAV
+1498 LPKNHFIIAI

-1523 LELTFPEV
+1523 LELTYPEI
-1531 TGIHTNRWCRCLGC
+1531 TGSYLQGDLGALAVFTD
-1545 GCRWVR
+1545 GSV
-1551 SFSDALVTNCSIT
+1551 SFSDVLVTNCSII

-1574 CTLITLRAE
+1574 CTLITLRGE

-1599 VMFLEGLKRRSRF
+1599 VMFLEGLKKRSQF
-1612 AVAMH
+1612 AVAILN
-1617 DKKSQDDPAILSF
+1617 STPLFCFPDDPGILSF

-1635 LILTEDKRLDAN
+1635 LIFTEDKRLDAD
-1647 SGWIYAQNER
+1647 SGWICAQNER

-1679 SQVLSLLMMSPE
+1679 SQVLLMMSPD

-1696 SQNSCIEKPDE
+1696 SQNSFMEEPDE
-1707 EDLKVKPY
+1707 EDIKVKPY
-1715 TLEEFSYEHFRSPE
+1715 TLEEFSYEHFRTPE

-1738 QKSRGRSQLWAHS
+1738 QKSRGHSQLWAHS
-1751 KEPLKQPLLKRA
+1751 KEPLKQPLLKRMKLPICLPKFLLFSLTA
-1763 CTDPELRDLAS
+1763 HL
-1774 PSPIMKFMGDYPSK
+1774 PIMKFMGDYPSK
-1788 QSHSSVEVTDQ
+1788 QAHSSVEVTDQ
-1799 IFVAAIQ
+1799 IFVPAIQ

-1813 VYCQIMKQL
+1813 IYCQIMKQL
-1822 TENRNRYSAGVTKGW
+1822 TENRNRYSETKGW

-1847 PPSKSLLKHAQKFME
+1847 PPSKSLLKHTQKFIE
-1862 TRQKEPL
+1862 TRQKETL
-1869 ALECSRRIQTVMR
+1869 APGCRRRIQTVMR
-1882 SGSRKWA
+1882 SGCRKWA
-1889 PHSVEVEAILQNTTK
+1889 PHPVEVEAILQNNTK
-1904 ISHKICFPNETEQT
+1904 ISHKIFFPNETELT
-1918 FSVGTNTKNRT
+1918 FDVGTNTKIQT
-1929 LCQNIASKLQLSSW
+1929 LCQNIASKLQLHSW

-1975 NRRNKPGKDGA
+1975 NKRNRPGKDGA
-1986 MSVAYEV
+1986 ALSVAYEV

-2002 VTPGKDLK
+2002 VTPGKDVK

-2042 IYKVH
+2042 IYKVR
-2047 FNNDRAQLATIPK
+2047 FNNDRTQLAAIPK
-2060 ILKELVPDNLLRAI
+2060 ILKELVPDNLLRAVA
-2074 PPDEWKKSI
+2074 PDEWKKSI
-2083 IAAYSKHEGK
+2083 VAAYSKHEGK
-2093 SVDEAKIA
+2093 TVDEAKIA

-2117 EVKQTSEPNFPDIVL
+2117 EVKQASEPNFPEIVL

-2149 ILTVYPFNKIS
+2149 ILVVYPFNKIS

-2170 MTIGNLVRGSRILCE
+2170 MTIGNLVRGNRLLCE

-2207 NKQKN
+2207 NKQKNLPA

>member
-1 SFSSPQGDHVWLD
+1 MVVFRKGDHVWLD
-14 TQTNSEFN
+14 TQPNSEFN
-22 VPIGAVVKDSESGRI
+22 VPIGAVVKESDSGRI

-52 NMHTVHMMHPSSVH
+52 NMHMVHLMHPSSVQ
-66 GVEDMIL
+66 GVEDMIR
-73 LGDLNEAGMV
+73 LGDLHEAGMV

-113 LYTVDQIRLYCNR
+113 LYTVDQIRLYCNK

-143 FNMKRNNRDQCCVI
+143 FNMKRNKRDQCCVI

-222 NQNGV
+222 NQSGV

-278 YTYLTMGNCMSCDGR
+278 YTYLTMGNCTSCDSR

-329 GNVEFEAAVY
+329 GNVEFQAAVY
-339 DNLDCSDVMDS
+339 DNLDCSDVIDS

-386 LNIVQAADG
+386 LNVAQAANG
-395 RDAFVKGIYGR
+395 KDAFVKGIYGR

-415 NSAIFNPTSQKPKG
+415 NSAIFNPSSQKPKD
-429 GRHSIGLL
+429 RHQSIGLL

-492 NRQAL
+492 NHQAL

-510 IDEESKFPKGTDATM
+510 IDEESRFPKGTDATM
-525 LVKINSLHGKSKVY
+525 LVKINSLHGKSNVY
-539 IPPRSV
+539 IPPKSV

-593 FQQSACAYSSQGV
+593 FQGL

-678 IRYKFEEFFDRYR
+678 IRYSFEEFFERYR
-691 VLLPWSLREKLK
+691 FLLPWSLR
-703 NDARQSCI
+703 Q
-711 CISEA
+711 
-716 VLGKDESWQAGKTKI
+716 
-731 FLKDYHDTVL
+731 
-741 ELQRQHVLTDK
+741 K
-752 VLLIQKVMRGLKDRS
+752 VLLSWS
-767 QFLKQRK
+767 QFLKQRR

-787 CRKDFRMAMLG
+787 CRKEFRMALLG
-798 FGRLQALHRSR
+798 FGRLQALYRGR
-809 QLSKQ
+809 QLAQ
-814 YEATRAHVIRLQA
+814 RYEATRARIVAFQA
-827 MCRGYLLRH
+827 RCRGFLLRQSLARQH
-836 KIAEQKK
+836 R
-843 AACVIQAYA
+843 AARVIQAHA
-852 RGMFARRTYQ
+852 RGMLARHTFQ
-862 RMRREVCSEKPPQAI
+862 RMKRELQW
-877 FDFTI
+877 
-882 QHCTTRAGPHCHNTF
+882 
-897 VVVLHPSTHSFQQSD
+897 L
-912 VLVMSNQLLC
+912 
-922 LKEHLAALER
+922 
-932 EEEEERQKRNALAN
+932 RQKGEKIRSPLSAIHARGDQFLQQEEAEARQGRNVLAN

-951 DVLSDQEM
+951 DVISDQEM

-1004 ELEEEADGLEE
+1004 ELEEEAHGLEE

-1025 FQGSSTHTHIRK
+1025 FQGSSTHTHIRR
-1037 QLRQPLLYHDDKDNV
+1037 QLRHPLLYHDDKDNV
-1052 LASLVVWV
+1052 LASLAVWV

-1068 LPEPAMF
+1068 LPEPAML
-1075 AKNSTTKSS
+1075 AKSATTKSS

-1092 TIGRKNQVQFRNDSP
+1092 TLGRKNQVQLKNDSP
-1107 NMVRQEGFR
+1107 NMVRQ
-1116 ETRKDNK
+1116 
-1123 ISKGISSLKLKRSSK
+1123 GISSLKLKRSSK

-1143 ADQLRS
+1143 TEQLRT
-1149 GEEAFQDD
+1149 GEEAFQED
-1157 KLITERPMSNLEKV
+1157 ISISQRPMSNLEKV

-1242 YCAERLRRTYVNG
+1242 YCAERLRRTYSNG

-1266 QLKAAVHDLQ
+1266 QATKQKKPIMFHVTLMNGQSITVPADSASTAKEICQFIADKIKLKDIF
-1276 GDTSIHSGATDQ
+1276 GFS
-1288 NHLLG
+1288 
-1293 AALYIFCG
+1293 LYIAVFDKVWSLG
-1301 KNQAGLMLFKWR
+1301 GGR
-1313 EEMCMIGLYP
+1313 E
-1323 PSPSFKC
+1323 
-1330 HPNHVLDAISQCEQ
+1330 HVLDAISQCEQ

-1370 HSSQEDPVSTDLIY
+1370 HSSRQDPVSTDLIY
-1384 HQVIRGIRFG
+1384 HQVIRGVRFG
-1394 EYRCEKEE
+1394 EYRCDKEE

-1407 GAKYCYIQFGDSIH
+1407 GAKYCYIQFGDTIH
-1421 NDLVQKVL
+1421 NELVQKVL
-1429 HDCIPAKQ
+1429 HDCIPVKQ

-1443 EKWVSLITY
+1443 EKWVSLVTY
-1452 AHAKAPYTQDRLSRQ
+1452 AHAKAPYTQDHLSSQ
-1467 AVKEQLVD
+1467 TVKEQLVD

-1498 LPKNHFIVAV
+1498 LPKNHFIIAI

-1523 LELTFPEV
+1523 LELTYPEITELDSSSWCKV
-1531 TGIHTNRWCRCLGC
+1531 VLLSQKGIKKHKQLT
-1545 GCRWVR
+1545 
-1551 SFSDALVTNCSIT
+1551 SFS
-1564 PRAVKSFGQS
+1564 GS

-1599 VMFLEGLKRRSRF
+1599 VMFLEGLKKRSQF
-1612 AVAMH
+1612 AVAILN
-1617 DKKSQDDPAILSF
+1617 STPLFCFPDDPGILSF

-1635 LILTEDKRLDAN
+1635 LIFTEDKRLDAD
-1647 SGWIYAQNER
+1647 SGWICAQNER

-1679 SQVLSLLMMSPE
+1679 SQVLLMMSPD

-1696 SQNSCIEKPDE
+1696 SQNSFMEEPDE
-1707 EDLKVKPY
+1707 EDIKVKPY
-1715 TLEEFSYEHFRSPE
+1715 TLEEFSYEHFRTPE

-1738 QKSRGRSQLWAHS
+1738 QKSRGHSQLWAHS
-1751 KEPLKQPLLKRA
+1751 KEPLKQPLLKRMKLPICLPKFLLFSLTA
-1763 CTDPELRDLAS
+1763 HL
-1774 PSPIMKFMGDYPSK
+1774 PIMKFMGDYPSK
-1788 QSHSSVEVTDQ
+1788 QAHSSVEVTDQ
-1799 IFVAAIQ
+1799 IFVPAIQ

-1813 VYCQIMKQL
+1813 IYCQIMKQL
-1822 TENRNRYSAGVTKGW
+1822 TENRNRYSETKGW

-1847 PPSKSLLKHAQKFME
+1847 PPSKSLLKHAQKFIE
-1862 TRQKEPL
+1862 TRQKETL
-1869 ALECSRRIQTVMR
+1869 APGCRRRIQTVMR
-1882 SGSRKWA
+1882 SGCRKWA
-1889 PHSVEVEAILQNTTK
+1889 PHPVEVEAILQNNTK
-1904 ISHKICFPNETEQT
+1904 ISHKICFPNETELT
-1918 FSVGTNTKNRT
+1918 FDVGTNTKIQT
-1929 LCQNIASKLQLSSW
+1929 LCQNIASKLQLHSW

-1975 NRRNKPGKDGA
+1975 NKRNRPGKEGA
-1986 MSVAYEV
+1986 ALSVAYEV

-2042 IYKVH
+2042 IYKAR
-2047 FNNDRAQLATIPK
+2047 FNNDRTQLAAIPK
-2060 ILKELVPDNLLRAI
+2060 ILKDLVPDNLLRAVA
-2074 PPDEWKKSI
+2074 PDEWKKSI

-2093 SVDEAKIA
+2093 TVDEAKIA

-2117 EVKQTSEPNFPDIVL
+2117 EVKQASEPNFPEIVL

-2149 ILTVYPFNKIS
+2149 ILVVYPFNKIS

-2170 MTIGNLVRGSRILCE
+2170 MTIGNLVRGNRLLCE

-2207 NKQKN
+2207 NKQKNLPA

>member
-1 SFSSPQGDHVWLD
+1 MVVFRKGDHVWLD
-14 TQTNSEFN
+14 TQANSEFN
-22 VPIGAVVKDSESGRI
+22 VPIGAVVKNSDSGRI
-37 LLEDDEGKEHWITAR
+37 LLEDDEGKEHWITAQ
-52 NMHTVHMMHPSSVH
+52 NMHMVHLMHPSSVQ
-66 GVEDMIL
+66 GVEDMIR
-73 LGDLNEAGMV
+73 LGDLHEAGMV

-90 QEHKIYTYTGSILVA
+90 REHKIYTYTGSILVA

-143 FNMKRNNRDQCCVI
+143 FNMKRNKRDQCCVI

-302 RSAMKILMFSDSEHW
+302 RSAMKILMFSDSENW

-329 GNVEFEAAVY
+329 GNIEFEAAVY

-386 LNIVQAADG
+386 LNIAQAADG

-415 NSAIFNPTSQKPKG
+415 NSAIFNPASQKPKD
-429 GRHSIGLL
+429 RCQSIGLL

-525 LVKINSLHGKSKVY
+525 LIKINSLHGKSKVY
-539 IPPRSV
+539 IPPKSV

-593 FQQSACAYSSQGV
+593 FQVETTPPSLGRGTIRHLGTDQAYKSLSQYGFLLFRTSGRV
-606 DTTKRLSTLGGQFKQ
+606 QGMDTTKRLSTLGGQFKQ

-670 QIRKAGYP
+670 QIRKSGYP
-678 IRYKFEEFFDRYR
+678 VRYSFEKFFERYR
-691 VLLPWSLREKLK
+691 VLLPWARREQLK

-731 FLKDYHDTVL
+731 FLKDHHDTVL
-741 ELQRQHVLTDK
+741 ELQRQNILTDK
-752 VLLIQKVMRGLKDRS
+752 VLLIQKVMRGLKDRKR
-767 QFLKQRK
+767 FLKQRK

-787 CRKDFRMAMLG
+787 CRKNFRMVMLG
-798 FGRLQALHRSR
+798 FGRMQALYRSQ
-809 QLSKQ
+809 QLAKQ
-814 YEATRAHVIRLQA
+814 YETTRDHIIRLQA
-827 MCRGYLLRH
+827 MCRGYLMR
-836 KIAEQKK
+836 KKTAEQKK
-843 AACVIQAYA
+843 AVCVIQAYA
-852 RGMFARRTYQ
+852 RGMLARRIYQ
-862 RMRREVCSEKPPQAI
+862 RMKGE
-877 FDFTI
+877 
-882 QHCTTRAGPHCHNTF
+882 
-897 VVVLHPSTHSFQQSD
+897 
-912 VLVMSNQLLC
+912 
-922 LKEHLAALER
+922 EHLTTLGR
-932 EEEEERQKRNALAN
+932 EEAEARQRRNALAN

-991 LEEVDLDMVPMSV
+991 LDEVDLDMVPMSV
-1004 ELEEEADGLEE
+1004 ELEEETDGLEE

-1025 FQGSSTHTHIRK
+1025 FQGSSTHTHIRR
-1037 QLRQPLLYHDDKDNV
+1037 QLRHPLLYHDDKDNV

-1075 AKNSTTKSS
+1075 AKNATTKSG
-1084 SVMTQIYD
+1084 SVMTQLYD
-1092 TIGRKNQVQFRNDSP
+1092 TLGRKNQVQFRNDSP
-1107 NMVRQEGFR
+1107 NMR
-1116 ETRKDNK
+1116 ESRKDNK

-1143 ADQLRS
+1143 TDQLRS
-1149 GEEAFQDD
+1149 GEEAFQEDSS
-1157 KLITERPMSNLEKV
+1157 ISERPMSNLEKV
-1171 HFIIGNAILRPAIR
+1171 HFIIGNAILRPDIR

-1266 QLKAAVHDLQ
+1266 QATKQKKAIMFNVTLMNGQSITVPADSASIAKEICQFIADKTKLKDVF
-1276 GDTSIHSGATDQ
+1276 GFS
-1288 NHLLG
+1288 
-1293 AALYIFCG
+1293 LYIAVFDKVWSLG
-1301 KNQAGLMLFKWR
+1301 GGR
-1313 EEMCMIGLYP
+1313 D
-1323 PSPSFKC
+1323 
-1330 HPNHVLDAISQCEQ
+1330 HVLDAISQCEQ
-1344 LVKERGTHERHA
+1344 LVKERGTHERNA

-1370 HSSQEDPVSTDLIY
+1370 HNSQEDPISTDLIY

-1407 GAKYCYIQFGDSIH
+1407 SAKYCYIQFGDSIH
-1421 NDLVQKVL
+1421 NELVQKVL
-1429 HDCIPAKQ
+1429 HDCIPVKQ
-1437 LKSKPL
+1437 LKYKPL

-1467 AVKEQLVD
+1467 TVKEQLVD

-1523 LELTFPEV
+1523 LELTFPEI
-1531 TGIHTNRWCRCLGC
+1531 TGIHTNR
-1545 GCRWVR
+1545 
-1551 SFSDALVTNCSIT
+1551 A
-1564 PRAVKSFGQS
+1564 AKSFGQS

-1599 VMFLEGLKRRSRF
+1599 VMFLEGLKKRSRF

-1617 DKKSQDDPAILSF
+1617 EKKSQDPAILSF

-1635 LILTEDKRLDAN
+1635 LIFTEDKSLDPN
-1647 SGWIYAQNER
+1647 SGWICAQNER
-1657 TGKTGNVFLED
+1657 TGKTGNVFLEE

-1679 SQVLSLLMMSPE
+1679 SQVLSLLMMSPD

-1696 SQNSCIEKPDE
+1696 SQNSYMDEPDE

-1715 TLEEFSYEHFRSPE
+1715 TLEEFSYEHFRTPE

-1763 CTDPELRDLAS
+1763 CTDPDLRDLACQAFIA
-1774 PSPIMKFMGDYPSK
+1774 IMKFMGDYPSK
-1788 QSHSSVEVTDQ
+1788 QTHSSVEVTDQ

-1813 VYCQIMKQL
+1813 IYCQIMKQL
-1822 TENRNRYSAGVTKGW
+1822 TENRNRYSVTKGW

-1862 TRQKEPL
+1862 TRQKERL
-1869 ALECSRRIQTVMR
+1869 ALECSQRIQTVMR

-1889 PHSVEVEAILQNTTK
+1889 PHPVEVEAILQNNTK
-1904 ISHKICFPNETEQT
+1904 ISHKIFFPNETEQT
-1918 FSVGTNTKNRT
+1918 FDVGTNTKIRT
-1929 LCQNIASKLQLSSW
+1929 LCQKIASKLQLSSW

-1975 NRRNKPGKDGA
+1975 NRRNKPGKDGTTTS
-1986 MSVAYEV
+1986 MAYNV

-2010 ADTIFHYHQELPK
+2010 ADSIFHYHQELPK

-2047 FNNDRAQLATIPK
+2047 FNNDRTQLATIPK
-2060 ILKELVPDNLLRAI
+2060 ILKELVPDNLLRAVS
-2074 PPDEWKKSI
+2074 PDEWKKSI
-2083 IAAYSKHEGK
+2083 TVAYSKHEGK
-2093 SVDEAKIA
+2093 TVDEAKIA

-2117 EVKQTSEPNFPDIVL
+2117 EVKQTSEPNFPEIVL

-2170 MTIGNLVRGSRILCE
+2170 MTIGNLVRGNRILCE

-2207 NKQKN
+2207 NKQKKLAA

>member
-1 SFSSPQGDHVWLD
+1 MVVFRKGDHVWLD
-14 TQTNSEFN
+14 TQPNSEFN
-22 VPIGAVVKDSESGRI
+22 VPIGAVVKESDSGRI

-52 NMHTVHMMHPSSVH
+52 NMHMVHLMHPSSVQ
-66 GVEDMIL
+66 GVEDMIR
-73 LGDLNEAGMV
+73 LGDLHEAGMV

-113 LYTVDQIRLYCNR
+113 LYTVDQIRLYCNK

-143 FNMKRNNRDQCCVI
+143 FNMKRNKRDQCCVI

-278 YTYLTMGNCMSCDGR
+278 YTYLTMGNCMSCDSR

-329 GNVEFEAAVY
+329 GNVEFQAAVY
-339 DNLDCSDVMDS
+339 DNLDCSDVIDS

-386 LNIVQAADG
+386 LNVVQAANG

-415 NSAIFNPTSQKPKG
+415 NSAIFNPASQKPKD
-429 GRHSIGLL
+429 RHQSIGLL

-492 NRQAL
+492 NHQAL

-510 IDEESKFPKGTDATM
+510 IDEESRFPKGTDATM

-539 IPPRSV
+539 IPPKSV

-593 FQQSACAYSSQGV
+593 FQVETTPHILGRGTIRHLGSDQVYKGL

-678 IRYKFEEFFDRYR
+678 VRYSFEEFFERYR
-691 VLLPWSLREKLK
+691 VLLPWSLRQKLK
-703 NDARQSCI
+703 NDTRQSCI
-711 CISEA
+711 SISEA
-716 VLGKDESWQAGKTKI
+716 VLGKDESWQVGRTKI
-731 FLKDYHDTVL
+731 FLKDHHDTVL
-741 ELQRQHVLTDK
+741 ELQRQNILTDK
-752 VLLIQKVMRGLKDRS
+752 VLLIQKVMRGLKDRK
-767 QFLKQRK
+767 QFLKQRR

-787 CRKDFRMAMLG
+787 CRKEFRMALLG
-798 FGRLQALHRSR
+798 FGRLQALYRSR
-809 QLSKQ
+809 QLAQQ
-814 YEATRAHVIRLQA
+814 YEATRARIVSFQA
-827 MCRGYLLRH
+827 LCRGFLLRQ
-836 KIAEQKK
+836 KLAEQKK

-852 RGMFARRTYQ
+852 RGMLARQTYQ
-862 RMRREVCSEKPPQAI
+862 RIKRENKLEARNIHLKEENHLIQAL
-877 FDFTI
+877 
-882 QHCTTRAGPHCHNTF
+882 GP
-897 VVVLHPSTHSFQQSD
+897 LKGREEAMKLQ
-912 VLVMSNQLLC
+912 
-922 LKEHLAALER
+922 KEHLLTQER
-932 EEEEERQKRNALAN
+932 EEAEARQKRNVLAN

-951 DVLSDQEM
+951 DVISDQEM

-964 GFLPSMIGGQEG
+964 GFLPSVIGGQEG
-976 QAPLGFEDLETKPNK
+976 QAPLGFEDLETMPNK
-991 LEEVDLDMVPMSV
+991 LEEVDLDMIPMSV
-1004 ELEEEADGLEE
+1004 ELEEEAHGLEE

-1025 FQGSSTHTHIRK
+1025 FQGSSTHTHIRR
-1037 QLRQPLLYHDDKDNV
+1037 QLRHPLLYHDDKDNV
-1052 LASLVVWV
+1052 LASLAVWV

-1075 AKNSTTKSS
+1075 AKSATTKSS

-1092 TIGRKNQVQFRNDSP
+1092 TLGRKNQVQLRNDSP
-1107 NMVRQEGFR
+1107 NMKEGR
-1116 ETRKDNK
+1116 RDNK

-1143 ADQLRS
+1143 TEQLRS
-1149 GEEAFQDD
+1149 GEEAFQED
-1157 KLITERPMSNLEKV
+1157 ISISQRPMSNLEKV

-1242 YCAERLRRTYVNG
+1242 YCAERLRRTYSNG

-1266 QLKAAVHDLQ
+1266 QATKQKKPIMFNVTLMNGQSITVPADSASTAKEICQFIADKTKLKDVF
-1276 GDTSIHSGATDQ
+1276 GFS
-1288 NHLLG
+1288 
-1293 AALYIFCG
+1293 LYIAVFDKVWSLG
-1301 KNQAGLMLFKWR
+1301 GGR
-1313 EEMCMIGLYP
+1313 D
-1323 PSPSFKC
+1323 
-1330 HPNHVLDAISQCEQ
+1330 HVLDAISQCEQ

-1370 HSSQEDPVSTDLIY
+1370 HNSREDPVSTDLIY
-1384 HQVIRGIRFG
+1384 HQVIRGVRFG

-1407 GAKYCYIQFGDSIH
+1407 GAKYCYIQFGDTIH
-1421 NDLVQKVL
+1421 NELVQKVL
-1429 HDCIPAKQ
+1429 NDCIPVKQ

-1443 EKWVSLITY
+1443 EKWVSLVTY
-1452 AHAKAPYTQDRLSRQ
+1452 AHAKAPYTQDHLSSQ
-1467 AVKEQLVD
+1467 TVKEQLVD

-1498 LPKNHFIVAV
+1498 LPKNHFIIAI

-1523 LELTFPEV
+1523 LELTFPEI
-1531 TGIHTNRWCRCLGC
+1531 TGIHTN
-1545 GCRWVR
+1545 
-1551 SFSDALVTNCSIT
+1551 
-1564 PRAVKSFGQS
+1564 RAVKSFGQS

-1599 VMFLEGLKRRSRF
+1599 VMFLEGLKKRSQF

-1617 DKKSQDDPAILSF
+1617 EKKSQEDPGILSF

-1635 LILTEDKRLDAN
+1635 LIFTEDKRLDAD
-1647 SGWIYAQNER
+1647 SGWICAQNER

-1679 SQVLSLLMMSPE
+1679 SQVLSLLMMSPD

-1696 SQNSCIEKPDE
+1696 SQNSFMEEPNE
-1707 EDLKVKPY
+1707 EDIKVKPY
-1715 TLEEFSYEHFRSPE
+1715 TLEEFSYEHFRTPE

-1738 QKSRGRSQLWAHS
+1738 QKSRGHSQLWAHS

-1763 CTDPELRDLAS
+1763 CTDPDLRDLACQAFIA
-1774 PSPIMKFMGDYPSK
+1774 IMKFMGDYPSK
-1788 QSHSSVEVTDQ
+1788 QAHSSVEVTDQ
-1799 IFVAAIQ
+1799 IFVPAIQ

-1813 VYCQIMKQL
+1813 IYCQIMKQL
-1822 TENRNRYSAGVTKGW
+1822 TENRNRYSETKGW

-1847 PPSKSLLKHAQKFME
+1847 PPSKSLLKHAQKFIE
-1862 TRQKEPL
+1862 TRQKETL
-1869 ALECSRRIQTVMR
+1869 APGCRRRIQTVMR
-1882 SGSRKWA
+1882 SGCRKWA
-1889 PHSVEVEAILQNTTK
+1889 PHPVEVEAILQNNTK
-1904 ISHKICFPNETEQT
+1904 ISHKICFPNETELT
-1918 FSVGTNTKNRT
+1918 FDVGTNTKIQT
-1929 LCQNIASKLQLSSW
+1929 LCQNIASKLQLHSW

-1986 MSVAYEV
+1986 ALSVAYEV

-2042 IYKVH
+2042 IYKAR
-2047 FNNDRAQLATIPK
+2047 FNNDRTQLAAIPK
-2060 ILKELVPDNLLRAI
+2060 ILKELVPDNLLRAVA
-2074 PPDEWKKSI
+2074 PDEWKKSI

-2093 SVDEAKIA
+2093 TVDEAKIA

-2117 EVKQTSEPNFPDIVL
+2117 EVKQASEPNFPEIVL

-2149 ILTVYPFNKIS
+2149 ILVVYPFNKIS

-2170 MTIGNLVRGSRILCE
+2170 MTIGNLVRGNRLLCE

-2207 NKQKN
+2207 NKQKNLPA

>member
-1 SFSSPQGDHVWLD
+1 MVVFRKGDHVWLD
-14 TQTNSEFN
+14 TQLNSEFN
-22 VPIGAVVKDSESGRI
+22 VPIGAVVKDSDSGRI

-52 NMHTVHMMHPSSVH
+52 NMHMVRLMHPSSVQ
-66 GVEDMIL
+66 GVEDMIC
-73 LGDLNEAGMV
+73 LGDLHEAGMV

-113 LYTVDQIRLYCNR
+113 LYTVDQIRLYFNK

-143 FNMKRNNRDQCCVI
+143 FNMKRNKRDQCCVI

-222 NQNGV
+222 NHNGV

-278 YTYLTMGNCMSCDGR
+278 YTYLTMGNCMSCDSR

-350 PHFSIATKLLEVD
+350 PHFSIATKLLE
-363 SSELQNSLTNLSII
+363 
-377 VRGESVSRP
+377 
-386 LNIVQAADG
+386 
-395 RDAFVKGIYGR
+395 GIYGR

-415 NSAIFNPTSQKPKG
+415 NSAIFNPTSQKPKDS
-429 GRHSIGLL
+429 RQSIGLL

-539 IPPRSV
+539 IPPKSV

-579 QVVHSSKNKFLREI
+579 QAVHSSKNKFLREI
-593 FQQSACAYSSQGV
+593 FQVETTPSSLGRGTIRHLGADQAYKSLSQCGFLLSRTSGHAQGL

-678 IRYKFEEFFDRYR
+678 IRYSFEEFFERYR
-691 VLLPWSLREKLK
+691 VLLPWSLQEQLK

-711 CISEA
+711 WISEA

-731 FLKDYHDTVL
+731 FLKDHHDTVL
-741 ELQRQHVLTDK
+741 ELQRQNILTDK
-752 VLLIQKVMRGLKDRS
+752 VLLIQKVMRGLKDRKR
-767 QFLKQRK
+767 FLKQRK

-787 CRKDFRMAMLG
+787 CRKDFRMVMLG
-798 FGRLQALHRSR
+798 FGRLQALYRSR
-809 QLSKQ
+809 QLAKQ
-814 YEATRAHVIRLQA
+814 YEATRAHIIRLQA
-827 MCRGYLLRH
+827 MCRGYLMRQ

-843 AACVIQAYA
+843 AVRIIQAYA
-852 RGMFARRTYQ
+852 RGMFARRIYQ
-862 RMRREVCSEKPPQAI
+862 RMKRE
-877 FDFTI
+877 
-882 QHCTTRAGPHCHNTF
+882 
-897 VVVLHPSTHSFQQSD
+897 
-912 VLVMSNQLLC
+912 
-922 LKEHLAALER
+922 EHLTALER
-932 EEEEERQKRNALAN
+932 EEPEASHRRNALAN

-951 DVLSDQEM
+951 DVISDQEM

-976 QAPLGFEDLETKPNK
+976 QAPLGFEDLETKCNK
-991 LEEVDLDMVPMSV
+991 LDEVDLDMVPMSV

-1025 FQGSSTHTHIRK
+1025 FQGSSTHTHIRR
-1037 QLRQPLLYHDDKDNV
+1037 QLRHPLLYHDDKDNV

-1075 AKNSTTKSS
+1075 AKNATTKSI

-1092 TIGRKNQVQFRNDSP
+1092 TLGRKNQVQFRNDSP
-1107 NMVRQEGFR
+1107 NMRDS
-1116 ETRKDNK
+1116 RKDNK

-1143 ADQLRS
+1143 THQLRS
-1149 GEEAFQDD
+1149 GEEAFQEDSS
-1157 KLITERPMSNLEKV
+1157 ISERPMSNLEKL

-1266 QLKAAVHDLQ
+1266 QATKQKKPIMFNVTLMNGQSITVPADSASIAKEICQFIADKTKLKDVF
-1276 GDTSIHSGATDQ
+1276 GFS
-1288 NHLLG
+1288 
-1293 AALYIFCG
+1293 LYIAVFDKVWSLG
-1301 KNQAGLMLFKWR
+1301 GGR
-1313 EEMCMIGLYP
+1313 D
-1323 PSPSFKC
+1323 
-1330 HPNHVLDAISQCEQ
+1330 HVLDAISQCEQ
-1344 LVKERGTHERHA
+1344 LVKEQGTHERNA

-1370 HSSQEDPVSTDLIY
+1370 HNSQEDPVSTDLIY

-1421 NDLVQKVL
+1421 NELVQKVL
-1429 HDCIPAKQ
+1429 HDCIPVKQ

-1467 AVKEQLVD
+1467 TVKEQLVD

-1523 LELTFPEV
+1523 LELTFPEI
-1531 TGIHTNRWCRCLGC
+1531 TGIHTN
-1545 GCRWVR
+1545 
-1551 SFSDALVTNCSIT
+1551 
-1564 PRAVKSFGQS
+1564 RAVKSFGQS
-1574 CTLITLRAE
+1574 CTLITLRGE

-1599 VMFLEGLKRRSRF
+1599 VMFLEGLKKRSRF

-1617 DKKSQDDPAILSF
+1617 EKKSQEDPAILSF

-1635 LILTEDKRLDAN
+1635 LIFTEDKRLDAN
-1647 SGWIYAQNER
+1647 SGWTCAQNER
-1657 TGKTGNVFLED
+1657 TGKTGNVFLEE
-1668 IYIIPSLTKPS
+1668 IYAIPSLTKPS
-1679 SQVLSLLMMSPE
+1679 SQVLSLLMMSPD

-1696 SQNSCIEKPDE
+1696 SQNSYVDEPDE

-1715 TLEEFSYEHFRSPE
+1715 TLEEFSYEHFRTPE

-1763 CTDPELRDLAS
+1763 CTDPDLRDLACQAFIA
-1774 PSPIMKFMGDYPSK
+1774 IMKFMGDYPSK
-1788 QSHSSVEVTDQ
+1788 QTHSSVEITDQ

-1813 VYCQIMKQL
+1813 IYCQIMKQL
-1822 TENRNRYSAGVTKGW
+1822 TENRNRYSVTKGW

-1862 TRQKEPL
+1862 TRQKETL

-1889 PHSVEVEAILQNTTK
+1889 PHPVEVEAILQNNTK

-1918 FSVGTNTKNRT
+1918 FDVGTNTKIRI

-1986 MSVAYEV
+1986 AMSVAYEV

-2010 ADTIFHYHQELPK
+2010 ADSIFHYHQELPK

-2042 IYKVH
+2042 IYKVR
-2047 FNNDRAQLATIPK
+2047 FNNDRTQLATIPK

-2074 PPDEWKKSI
+2074 SSDEWKKSI
-2083 IAAYSKHEGK
+2083 TAAYSKHEGK
-2093 SVDEAKIA
+2093 TVDEAKIA

-2117 EVKQTSEPNFPDIVL
+2117 EVKQTSEPNFPEIVL

-2207 NKQKN
+2207 NKQKNLPA

>member
-1 SFSSPQGDHVWLD
+1 MVVFRKGDHVWLE
-14 TQTNSEFN
+14 TQPNSEFN
-22 VPIGAVVKDSESGRI
+22 VPIGAVVKDSDSGRI

-52 NMHTVHMMHPSSVH
+52 NMHMVHLMHPSSAQ
-66 GVEDMIL
+66 GVEDMIR
-73 LGDLNEAGMV
+73 LGDLHEAGMV

-143 FNMKRNNRDQCCVI
+143 FNMKRNKRDQCCVI

-176 AAVSGQHSWIEQQIL
+176 AAISGQHSWIEQQIL

-222 NQNGV
+222 NKNGV

-278 YTYLTMGNCMSCDGR
+278 YTYLTMGNCTSCDSR

-339 DNLDCSDVMDS
+339 DNLDCSDVRDS

-363 SSELQNSLTNLSII
+363 SSELQNSLTNLAII

-386 LNIVQAADG
+386 LNIFQAADG

-415 NSAIFNPTSQKPKG
+415 NSAIFNPASQKPKD
-429 GRHSIGLL
+429 RRQSIGLL
-437 DIFGFENFSNN
+437 DIFGFENFSSN

-455 NIANEHLQQFFVHHV
+455 NIANEHLQQFFVRHV
-470 FKLEQEEYLAEHI
+470 FKLEQEEYLAERI

-492 NRQAL
+492 NRHTL

-525 LVKINSLHGKSKVY
+525 LVKINSLHGKSKIY
-539 IPPRSV
+539 IPPKSV

-573 LSANVM
+573 LSASVM
-579 QVVHSSKNKFLREI
+579 QAVHSSKNKFLREI
-593 FQQSACAYSSQGV
+593 FQVETTPPSLGRGTIRHLGADQVYKSLSQCGFLLSRTSSHGQGL

-651 FDRELCIKQLRY
+651 FDRELCVKQLRY

-670 QIRKAGYP
+670 RIRKAGYP
-678 IRYKFEEFFDRYR
+678 IRYSFEEFFERYR
-691 VLLPWSLREKLK
+691 VLLPWSLRERLK

-711 CISEA
+711 SISEA

-731 FLKDYHDTVL
+731 FLKDHHDTVL
-741 ELQRQHVLTDK
+741 ELQRQNILTDK
-752 VLLIQKVMRGLKDRS
+752 VLLIQKVMRGLKDRK

-787 CRKDFRMAMLG
+787 CRKDFRMVMLG
-798 FGRLQALHRSR
+798 FGRLQALYRSR
-809 QLSKQ
+809 QLAKQ
-814 YEATRAHVIRLQA
+814 YEATRAHIIRLQA
-827 MCRGYLLRH
+827 MCRGYLMRQ

-843 AACVIQAYA
+843 AVCVIQAYA
-852 RGMFARRTYQ
+852 RGMFARRIYQ
-862 RMRREVCSEKPPQAI
+862 KMKREFKLEARNIRVEEEKRLIQVLGPVKAREEAMRLEE
-877 FDFTI
+877 
-882 QHCTTRAGPHCHNTF
+882 
-897 VVVLHPSTHSFQQSD
+897 
-912 VLVMSNQLLC
+912 
-922 LKEHLAALER
+922 EHLATLER
-932 EEEEERQKRNALAN
+932 EEAEERQRRNVLDD
-946 KPTNH
+946 KPTDH
-951 DVLSDQEM
+951 DIISDQEM

-964 GFLPSMIGGQEG
+964 GFLPAMIGGQEG
-976 QAPLGFEDLETKPNK
+976 EAPLGFEDLETKPSK
-991 LEEVDLDMVPMSV
+991 LDEVDLDMVPMSV
-1004 ELEEEADGLEE
+1004 ELEEEADDLEE

-1025 FQGSSTHTHIRK
+1025 FQGSSTHTHIRR
-1037 QLRQPLLYHDDKDNV
+1037 QLRHPLLYHDDKDNV

-1060 IILRFMGD
+1060 TILRFMGD

-1084 SVMTQIYD
+1084 SVMTQIHD
-1092 TIGRKNQVQFRNDSP
+1092 TFGKKNQVQFRNDSP
-1107 NMVRQEGFR
+1107 NMR
-1116 ETRKDNK
+1116 ESRRDNR

-1143 ADQLRS
+1143 TDQLRS
-1149 GEEAFQDD
+1149 GEEAFQEDSS
-1157 KLITERPMSNLEKV
+1157 ISERPMSNLEKV

-1190 QICKQLTENSNRSS
+1190 QICKQLTENSNRNS

-1266 QLKAAVHDLQ
+1266 QATKQKKPIMFNVTLMNGQSITVPADSASIAKEICQFIADKTKLK
-1276 GDTSIHSGATDQ
+1276 DTFGFS
-1288 NHLLG
+1288 
-1293 AALYIFCG
+1293 LYIAVFDKVWSLG
-1301 KNQAGLMLFKWR
+1301 GGR
-1313 EEMCMIGLYP
+1313 D
-1323 PSPSFKC
+1323 
-1330 HPNHVLDAISQCEQ
+1330 HVLDAISQCEQ
-1344 LVKERGTHERHA
+1344 LAKERGIHERNA

-1370 HSSQEDPVSTDLIY
+1370 HNSQEDPISTDLIY

-1421 NDLVQKVL
+1421 NELVQKVL
-1429 HDCIPAKQ
+1429 HDCIPVKQ

-1452 AHAKAPYTQDRLSRQ
+1452 AHAKAPYTQDRLSSQ
-1467 AVKEQLVD
+1467 TVKEQLVD

-1523 LELTFPEV
+1523 LELTFPEI
-1531 TGIHTNRWCRCLGC
+1531 TGIHTN
-1545 GCRWVR
+1545 
-1551 SFSDALVTNCSIT
+1551 
-1564 PRAVKSFGQS
+1564 RAVKSFGQS

-1599 VMFLEGLKRRSRF
+1599 VMFLEGLKKRSQF

-1617 DKKSQDDPAILSF
+1617 EKKSQEDPAILSF

-1635 LILTEDKRLDAN
+1635 LIFTEDKRMDAN
-1647 SGWIYAQNER
+1647 SGWICAQNER

-1679 SQVLSLLMMSPE
+1679 SQLLSLLMMSPD

-1696 SQNSCIEKPDE
+1696 SQNSYMDEPDE

-1715 TLEEFSYEHFRSPE
+1715 TLEEFSYEHFRTPE

-1751 KEPLKQPLLKRA
+1751 KEPLKQPLLKTA
-1763 CTDPELRDLAS
+1763 CTDPDIRDLACQAFIA
-1774 PSPIMKFMGDYPSK
+1774 IMKFMGDYPSK
-1788 QSHSSVEVTDQ
+1788 QAHSSAEVTDQ

-1813 VYCQIMKQL
+1813 IYCQIMKQL
-1822 TENRNRYSAGVTKGW
+1822 TENRNRYSVTKGW

-1862 TRQKEPL
+1862 THQKETL
-1869 ALECSRRIQTVMR
+1869 ALECSRRIQTVLR

-1889 PHSVEVEAILQNTTK
+1889 PHPVEVEAILQNNTK
-1904 ISHKICFPNETEQT
+1904 IPHKIYFPNETEQT
-1918 FSVGTNTKNRT
+1918 FDVRTNTKIRT

-1975 NRRNKPGKDGA
+1975 SRRNKPGKDGTTT
-1986 MSVAYEV
+1986 SVAYEV

-2010 ADTIFHYHQELPK
+2010 ADSIFHYHQELPK

-2042 IYKVH
+2042 IFKVR
-2047 FNNDRAQLATIPK
+2047 FNNDRTQLATIPK
-2060 ILKELVPDNLLRAI
+2060 ILKELVPDNLLRAVSS
-2074 PPDEWKKSI
+2074 DEWKKSI
-2083 IAAYSKHEGK
+2083 TAAYSKHEGK
-2093 SVDEAKIA
+2093 TADEAKIA
-2101 FLKMIHRWP
+2101 FLKMIYRWP

-2117 EVKQTSEPNFPDIVL
+2117 EVKQTSEPNFPEIVL

-2198 YVRLLMNAV
+2198 YVRLLMNAL
-2207 NKQKN
+2207 NKQKNLPA

>member
-1 SFSSPQGDHVWLD
+1 LSYFRLCGDHVWLE
-14 TQTNSEFN
+14 THTNSEFN
-22 VPIGAVVKDSESGRI
+22 VPIGAVVKDSDSGRI
-37 LLEDDEGKEHWITAR
+37 LLEDDEGKEHWIMAQ
-52 NMHTVHMMHPSSVH
+52 NMHMVRPMHPSSVQ
-66 GVEDMIL
+66 GVEDMIR
-73 LGDLNEAGMV
+73 LGDLHEAGMV

-90 QEHKIYTYTGSILVA
+90 QQHKIYTYTGSILVA

-113 LYTVDQIRLYCNR
+113 LYTVDYIRLYCNK

-143 FNMKRNNRDQCCVI
+143 FNMKRNKRDQCCVI

-201 NAKTIRNDNSSRF
+201 NAKTVRNDNSSRF
-214 GKYIDIHF
+214 GKYIDIYF
-222 NQNGV
+222 NRSGV
-227 IEGARIEQFL
+227 IEGAQIEQFL

-263 NTEQKKMLN
+263 NLEQKKMLN

-278 YTYLTMGNCMSCDGR
+278 YTYLTTGNCTSCDGR
-293 NDAKDYAHI
+293 NDAKEYAHI

-350 PHFSIATKLLEVD
+350 PHFSTATKLLEVD
-363 SSELQNSLTNLSII
+363 SNELQNSLTNLSII

-386 LNIVQAADG
+386 LSVAQAADG

-415 NSAIFNPTSQKPKG
+415 NSAISNPTSEKPKNT
-429 GRHSIGLL
+429 HQSIGLL

-483 AWNNIDFTD
+483 AWNNIEFPD
-492 NRQAL
+492 NHQAL

-525 LVKINSLHGKSKVY
+525 LIKINSLHGKSKVY
-539 IPPRSV
+539 IPPKSD

-553 HFAGVVFYESKDF
+553 HFAGAVFYESKGF
-566 LEKNRDT
+566 LGKNRDT
-573 LSANVM
+573 LSANIM
-579 QVVHSSKNKFLREI
+579 QMVHSSKNKFLRQI
-593 FQQSACAYSSQGV
+593 FQVETTPPSLGRGTIRLKKKGL
-606 DTTKRLSTLGGQFKQ
+606 DTSKRLSTLGGQFKQ

-630 EQCQPYFIR
+630 GQCQPYFIR

-678 IRYKFEEFFDRYR
+678 IRYTFEEFFDRYR
-691 VLLPWSLREKLK
+691 VLLPWSVQKLVSR
-703 NDARQSCI
+703 NN
-711 CISEA
+711 
-716 VLGKDESWQAGKTKI
+716 
-731 FLKDYHDTVL
+731 
-741 ELQRQHVLTDK
+741 
-752 VLLIQKVMRGLKDRS
+752 VLLVTSPVCLLRK

-774 SAVAIQSAWRGYC
+774 SAVAIQAAWRGYC
-787 CRKDFRMAMLG
+787 CRKNFRMIMLG
-798 FGRLQALHRSR
+798 FGRLQALYRSR
-809 QLSKQ
+809 QLAKQ
-814 YEATRAHVIRLQA
+814 YETARARVIRFQA
-827 MCRGYLLRH
+827 ACRGYLIRQ
-836 KIAEQKK
+836 KIVTWKK
-843 AACVIQAYA
+843 VVCLIQAQCK
-852 RGMFARRTYQ
+852 GHVCLPNFA
-862 RMRREVCSEKPPQAI
+862 K
-877 FDFTI
+877 D
-882 QHCTTRAGPHCHNTF
+882 
-897 VVVLHPSTHSFQQSD
+897 
-912 VLVMSNQLLC
+912 
-922 LKEHLAALER
+922 
-932 EEEEERQKRNALAN
+932 EEGDAFAN
-946 KPTNH
+946 RPTND
-951 DVLSDQEM
+951 DVISDQEM

-964 GFLPSMIGGQEG
+964 GFLPSVIGGQEG
-976 QAPLGFEDLETKPNK
+976 QAPLGFEDLETKPHR
-991 LEEVDLDMVPMSV
+991 LEEVDLDTIPMSV
-1004 ELEEEADGLEE
+1004 ELEEETDGLEE

-1025 FQGSSTHTHIRK
+1025 FQGSSTHTHIRRP
-1037 QLRQPLLYHDDKDNV
+1037 LRHPLLYHDDKDNV

-1075 AKNSTTKSS
+1075 ARNVTKNS

-1092 TIGRKNQVQFRNDSP
+1092 TFLKCSGVLVGFFQV
-1107 NMVRQEGFR
+1107 
-1116 ETRKDNK
+1116 T
-1123 ISKGISSLKLKRSSK
+1123 
-1138 LTGKV
+1138 
-1143 ADQLRS
+1143 DQLRS
-1149 GEEAFQDD
+1149 GEEGFQEDTS
-1157 KLITERPMSNLEKV
+1157 ISERPMSNLEKV

-1190 QICKQLTENSNRSS
+1190 QICKQLTENSNRNS

-1224 FVKYLLNFIHHG
+1224 FLKYLLNFIHKG

-1242 YCAERLRRTYVNG
+1242 YCAERLRRTCVNG

-1266 QLKAAVHDLQ
+1266 QATKQKKPIMFNVTLMNGQSITVPADSASIAKEICQFIADKTKLKDVF
-1276 GDTSIHSGATDQ
+1276 GFS
-1288 NHLLG
+1288 
-1293 AALYIFCG
+1293 LYIAVFDKVWSLG
-1301 KNQAGLMLFKWR
+1301 GGR
-1313 EEMCMIGLYP
+1313 D
-1323 PSPSFKC
+1323 
-1330 HPNHVLDAISQCEQ
+1330 HVLDAISQCEQ
-1344 LVKERGTHERHA
+1344 LAKEQGTHERNA

-1370 HSSQEDPVSTDLIY
+1370 HNSQEDPISTDLIY

-1421 NDLVQKVL
+1421 NELVQKVL
-1429 HDCIPAKQ
+1429 HDCIPVKQ

-1452 AHAKAPYTQDRLSRQ
+1452 AHAKAPYTQDHLSRQ
-1467 AVKEQLVD
+1467 TVKEQLVD

-1498 LPKNHFIVAV
+1498 LPKNHFILAV
-1508 NWKGICFLDESEKRL
+1508 NWKGICFLDESEKQIL
-1523 LELTFPEV
+1523 DLTFPEI
-1531 TGIHTNRWCRCLGC
+1531 TGIHTN
-1545 GCRWVR
+1545 
-1551 SFSDALVTNCSIT
+1551 
-1564 PRAVKSFGQS
+1564 RAVKSFGQS

-1583 EFVLTSVNSV
+1583 EFVLTSVNSI

-1599 VMFLEGLKRRSRF
+1599 VMFLEGLKKRSRF
-1612 AVAMH
+1612 AVAMNE
-1617 DKKSQDDPAILSF
+1617 KKSQEDPAILSF

-1635 LILTEDKRLDAN
+1635 LILTEDKRLDES

-1657 TGKTGNVFLED
+1657 TGKTGNVFLEE
-1668 IYIIPSLTKPS
+1668 IYIVPSLTKPS
-1679 SQVLSLLMMSPE
+1679 SQVLSLLMMSPD

-1696 SQNSCIEKPDE
+1696 SQNSYMDEPDE
-1707 EDLKVKPY
+1707 EDLEVKPY
-1715 TLEEFSYEHFRSPE
+1715 TLEEFSYEHFRTPE

-1738 QKSRGRSQLWAHS
+1738 QKSRGRNQLWAHS
-1751 KEPLKQPLLKRA
+1751 KEPLKQPLLKKA
-1763 CTDPELRDLAS
+1763 CTDPDLRDLAS
-1774 PSPIMKFMGDYPSK
+1774 HLPIMKFMGDYPSK
-1788 QSHSSVEVTDQ
+1788 QAHSSVEVTDQ

-1813 VYCQIMKQL
+1813 IYCQIMKQL
-1822 TENRNRYSAGVTKGW
+1822 TENRNRYSVTKGW

-1847 PPSKSLLKHAQKFME
+1847 PPSKSLLKHAQKFVE
-1862 TRQKEPL
+1862 TRKKEPL
-1869 ALECSRRIQTVMR
+1869 AMECSRRIQTVM

-1889 PHSVEVEAILQNTTK
+1889 PHPVEVEAILQNNTK
-1904 ISHKICFPNETEQT
+1904 ISHKICFPNETEET
-1918 FSVGTNTKNRT
+1918 FDVGTNTKIRT

-1975 NRRNKPGKDGA
+1975 NRRNKPVKDGAA

-2010 ADTIFHYHQELPK
+2010 ADSIFHYHQELPK

-2042 IYKVH
+2042 IYKVR
-2047 FNNDRAQLATIPK
+2047 FNNDRTQLAIIPK

-2074 PPDEWKKSI
+2074 SADEWKKSI
-2083 IAAYSKHEGK
+2083 IAAYSKHEEK
-2093 SVDEAKIA
+2093 TVDEAKIA
-2101 FLKMIHRWP
+2101 FLKIIYRWP

-2137 QGVSLIHQKTKD
+2137 QGVSLMHQKTKE

-2170 MTIGNLVRGSRILCE
+2170 MTIGNLVRGNRILCE

-2198 YVRLLMNAV
+2198 YVRVLMNAV
-2207 NKQKN
+2207 NKQKSLPA

>member
-1 SFSSPQGDHVWLD
+1 MVLFRKGDHVWLE
-14 TQTNSEFN
+14 TQMNGEFN
-22 VPIGAVVKDSESGRI
+22 VPIGAVVKDSDSGRI
-37 LLEDDEGKEHWITAR
+37 LLEDDEGKEHWIMAQ
-52 NMHTVHMMHPSSVH
+52 NMHMVRPMHPSSVQ
-66 GVEDMIL
+66 GVEDMIR
-73 LGDLNEAGMV
+73 LGDLHEAGMV

-90 QEHKIYTYTGSILVA
+90 QQHKIYTYTGSILVA

-113 LYTVDQIRLYCNR
+113 LYTVDYIRLYCNK

-143 FNMKRNNRDQCCVI
+143 FNMKRNKRDQCCVI

-201 NAKTIRNDNSSRF
+201 NAKTVRNDNSSRF
-214 GKYIDIHF
+214 GKYIDIYF
-222 NQNGV
+222 NRSGV
-227 IEGARIEQFL
+227 IEGAQIEQFL

-263 NTEQKKMLN
+263 NVEQKKMLN

-278 YTYLTMGNCMSCDGR
+278 YTYLTMGNCTSCDGR
-293 NDAKDYAHI
+293 NDAKEYAHI

-386 LNIVQAADG
+386 LSIAQAADG

-406 IFLWIVNKI
+406 IFLWIVSKI
-415 NSAIFNPTSQKPKG
+415 NSAISNPTSEKPKNM
-429 GRHSIGLL
+429 RQSIGLL

-483 AWNNIDFTD
+483 VWNNIEFPD
-492 NRQAL
+492 NHQAL
-497 EVIALKPMNIISL
+497 GVIALKPMNIISL

-525 LVKINSLHGKSKVY
+525 LIKINSLHGKSKVY
-539 IPPRSV
+539 IPPKSD

-553 HFAGVVFYESKDF
+553 HFAGVVFYESKGF

-579 QVVHSSKNKFLREI
+579 QVVHSSKNKFLRQI
-593 FQQSACAYSSQGV
+593 FQVETTTPSLGRGTIRRIGSDQAYKSL

-630 EQCQPYFIR
+630 DQCQPYFIR

-678 IRYKFEEFFDRYR
+678 IRYTFEEFFDRYR
-691 VLLPWSLREKLK
+691 VLLPSSVQKLLK

-711 CISEA
+711 SISEA
-716 VLGKDESWQAGKTKI
+716 VLGKDESWQAGETKI
-731 FLKDYHDTVL
+731 FLKDHHDTVL
-741 ELQRQHVLTDK
+741 ELQRQKILTDK
-752 VLLIQKVMRGLKDRS
+752 VLLIQKVMRGFKDRK

-774 SAVAIQSAWRGYC
+774 SAVAIQAAWRGYC
-787 CRKDFRMAMLG
+787 CRKNFRMIMLG
-798 FGRLQALHRSR
+798 FGRLQALYRSR
-809 QLSKQ
+809 QLAKQ
-814 YEATRAHVIRLQA
+814 YETARARVIRFQA
-827 MCRGYLLRH
+827 ACRGYLIRQ
-836 KIAEQKK
+836 KIVTRKK
-843 AACVIQAYA
+843 
-852 RGMFARRTYQ
+852 
-862 RMRREVCSEKPPQAI
+862 E
-877 FDFTI
+877 
-882 QHCTTRAGPHCHNTF
+882 
-897 VVVLHPSTHSFQQSD
+897 
-912 VLVMSNQLLC
+912 
-922 LKEHLAALER
+922 EHLSILER
-932 EEEEERQKRNALAN
+932 DEEEERQRRKDAFAN
-946 KPTNH
+946 RPTND
-951 DVLSDQEM
+951 DVISDQEM

-976 QAPLGFEDLETKPNK
+976 QAPLGFEDLETKPHK
-991 LEEVDLDMVPMSV
+991 LEEVDLDMIPMSV
-1004 ELEEEADGLEE
+1004 ELEEETDGLEE

-1025 FQGSSTHTHIRK
+1025 FQGSSTHMHIRRP
-1037 QLRQPLLYHDDKDNV
+1037 LRHPLLYHDDKDNV

-1075 AKNSTTKSS
+1075 ARNVTKNSSM
-1084 SVMTQIYD
+1084 MTQIYD
-1092 TIGRKNQVQFRNDSP
+1092 TLGRKNQVQFKNDSP
-1107 NMVRQEGFR
+1107 GMR
-1116 ETRKDNK
+1116 ESRKDNK

-1143 ADQLRS
+1143 TDQLRS
-1149 GEEAFQDD
+1149 GEERFQEDTS
-1157 KLITERPMSNLEKV
+1157 ISERPMSNLEKV

-1190 QICKQLTENSNRSS
+1190 QICKQLTENSNRNS

-1224 FVKYLLNFIHHG
+1224 FLKYLLNFIHKG
-1236 PTGYAP
+1236 PSGYAP

-1266 QLKAAVHDLQ
+1266 QATKQKKPIMFNVTLMNGQSITVPADSASIAKEICQFIADKTKLKDVF
-1276 GDTSIHSGATDQ
+1276 GFS
-1288 NHLLG
+1288 
-1293 AALYIFCG
+1293 LYIAVFDKVWSLG
-1301 KNQAGLMLFKWR
+1301 GGR
-1313 EEMCMIGLYP
+1313 D
-1323 PSPSFKC
+1323 
-1330 HPNHVLDAISQCEQ
+1330 HVLDAISQCEQ
-1344 LVKERGTHERHA
+1344 LAKEQGTHERNA

-1370 HSSQEDPVSTDLIY
+1370 HNSQEDPISTDLIY

-1421 NDLVQKVL
+1421 NELVQKVL
-1429 HDCIPAKQ
+1429 HDCIPVKQ

-1452 AHAKAPYTQDRLSRQ
+1452 AHAKAPYTQDHLSRQ
-1467 AVKEQLVD
+1467 TVKEQLVD

-1498 LPKNHFIVAV
+1498 LPKNHFILAV
-1508 NWKGICFLDESEKRL
+1508 NWKGICFLDESEKQIL
-1523 LELTFPEV
+1523 DLTFPEI
-1531 TGIHTNRWCRCLGC
+1531 TGIHTN
-1545 GCRWVR
+1545 
-1551 SFSDALVTNCSIT
+1551 
-1564 PRAVKSFGQS
+1564 RAVKSFGQS

-1583 EFVLTSVNSV
+1583 EFVLTSVNSI

-1599 VMFLEGLKRRSRF
+1599 VMFLEGLKKRSRF
-1612 AVAMH
+1612 AVAMNE
-1617 DKKSQDDPAILSF
+1617 KKPQEDPAILSF

-1635 LILTEDKRLDAN
+1635 LILTEDKRLDAS

-1657 TGKTGNVFLED
+1657 TGKTGNVFLEE
-1668 IYIIPSLTKPS
+1668 IYIVPSLTKPS
-1679 SQVLSLLMMSPE
+1679 SQVLNLLMMSPD

-1696 SQNSCIEKPDE
+1696 SQNSYMDEPDE

-1715 TLEEFSYEHFRSPE
+1715 TLEEFSYEHFRTPE

-1738 QKSRGRSQLWAHS
+1738 QKSRGRNQLWAHS
-1751 KEPLKQPLLKRA
+1751 KEPLKQPLLKKA
-1763 CTDPELRDLAS
+1763 CTDADLRDLACQAFIA
-1774 PSPIMKFMGDYPSK
+1774 IMKFMGDYPSK
-1788 QSHSSVEVTDQ
+1788 QAHSSVEVTDQ

-1813 VYCQIMKQL
+1813 IYCQIMKQL
-1822 TENRNRYSAGVTKGW
+1822 TENRNRYSVTKGW

-1847 PPSKSLLKHAQKFME
+1847 PPSKSLLKHAQKFVE
-1862 TRQKEPL
+1862 TRKKEPL
-1869 ALECSRRIQTVMR
+1869 AKECSRRIQTVMR

-1889 PHSVEVEAILQNTTK
+1889 PHPVEVEAILQNNTK
-1904 ISHKICFPNETEQT
+1904 ISHKICFPNETEET
-1918 FSVGTNTKNRT
+1918 FDVGTNTKIRT

-1975 NRRNKPGKDGA
+1975 NRRNKPVKDGAA

-2010 ADTIFHYHQELPK
+2010 ADSIFHYHQVTNSL
-2023 YLRGYHKCSK
+2023 KCKCIS
-2033 DEAVQLAGL
+2033 
-2042 IYKVH
+2042 
-2047 FNNDRAQLATIPK
+2047 
-2060 ILKELVPDNLLRAI
+2060 
-2074 PPDEWKKSI
+2074 
-2083 IAAYSKHEGK
+2083 
-2093 SVDEAKIA
+2093 
-2101 FLKMIHRWP
+2101 
-2110 TFGSAFF
+2110 
-2117 EVKQTSEPNFPDIVL
+2117 
-2132 IAINK
+2132 NK
-2137 QGVSLIHQKTKD
+2137 PLNTPEKVSL
-2149 ILTVYPFNKIS
+2149 LEY
-2160 NWSSGSTYFH
+2160 Y
-2170 MTIGNLVRGSRILCE
+2170 
-2185 TSLGYKMDDLLTS
+2185 LLTHWGAQF
-2198 YVRLLMNAV
+2198 RLQSRFMF
-2207 NKQKN
+2207 

>member
-1 SFSSPQGDHVWLD
+1 MVVFRKGDHVWLD
-14 TQTNSEFN
+14 TQPNSEFN
-22 VPIGAVVKDSESGRI
+22 VPIGAVVKESDSGRI
-37 LLEDDEGKEHWITAR
+37 LLQDDEGKEHWITAR
-52 NMHTVHMMHPSSVH
+52 NMHMVHLMHPSSVQ
-66 GVEDMIL
+66 GVEDMIR
-73 LGDLNEAGMV
+73 LGDLHEAGMV

-113 LYTVDQIRLYCNR
+113 LYTVDQIRLYCNK

-143 FNMKRNNRDQCCVI
+143 FNMKRNKRDQCCVI

-222 NQNGV
+222 NRNGV

-278 YTYLTMGNCMSCDGR
+278 YTYLTMGNCMSCDSR

-329 GNVEFEAAVY
+329 GNVEFQAAVY
-339 DNLDCSDVMDS
+339 DNLDCSDVIDS

-386 LNIVQAADG
+386 LNVVQAANG

-415 NSAIFNPTSQKPKG
+415 NSAIFNPASQKPKD
-429 GRHSIGLL
+429 RHQSIGLL

-492 NRQAL
+492 NHQAL

-510 IDEESKFPKGTDATM
+510 IDEESRFPKGTDATM

-539 IPPRSV
+539 IPPKSV

-593 FQQSACAYSSQGV
+593 FQVETTLPVLGRGTIRHLGSDQVYKGL

-678 IRYKFEEFFDRYR
+678 VRYSFEEFFERYR
-691 VLLPWSLREKLK
+691 VLLPWSLRQKLK
-703 NDARQSCI
+703 NDTRQSCI
-711 CISEA
+711 SISEA
-716 VLGKDESWQAGKTKI
+716 VLGKDESWQVGRTKI
-731 FLKDYHDTVL
+731 FLKDHHDTVL
-741 ELQRQHVLTDK
+741 ELQRQNILTDK
-752 VLLIQKVMRGLKDRS
+752 VLLIQKVMRGLKDRK
-767 QFLKQRK
+767 QFLKQRR
-774 SAVAIQSAWRGYC
+774 SAIAIQSAWRGYC
-787 CRKDFRMAMLG
+787 CRKEFRMVLLG
-798 FGRLQALHRSR
+798 FGRLQALYRSR
-809 QLSKQ
+809 QLAQQ
-814 YEATRAHVIRLQA
+814 YEATRARIVAFQA
-827 MCRGYLLRH
+827 LCRGFLLRQRL
-836 KIAEQKK
+836 AEQKK

-852 RGMFARRTYQ
+852 RGMLARQTY
-862 RMRREVCSEKPPQAI
+862 RRIKRE
-877 FDFTI
+877 
-882 QHCTTRAGPHCHNTF
+882 G
-897 VVVLHPSTHSFQQSD
+897 
-912 VLVMSNQLLC
+912 
-922 LKEHLAALER
+922 R
-932 EEEEERQKRNALAN
+932 EEAEARPRRNVLAN
-946 KPTNH
+946 KPANH
-951 DVLSDQEM
+951 DVISDQEM

-964 GFLPSMIGGQEG
+964 GFLPSVIGGQEG

-1004 ELEEEADGLEE
+1004 ELEEEALGLED

-1025 FQGSSTHTHIRK
+1025 FQGSSTHTHIRR
-1037 QLRQPLLYHDDKDNV
+1037 QLRHPLLYHEDKDNV
-1052 LASLVVWV
+1052 LASLAVWV

-1075 AKNSTTKSS
+1075 AKSATTKSS

-1092 TIGRKNQVQFRNDSP
+1092 TLGRKNQVQLRNDSP
-1107 NMVRQEGFR
+1107 NMVRQ
-1116 ETRKDNK
+1116 
-1123 ISKGISSLKLKRSSK
+1123 
-1138 LTGKV
+1138 
-1143 ADQLRS
+1143 LRS
-1149 GEEAFQDD
+1149 GEEAFQED
-1157 KLITERPMSNLEKV
+1157 ISISQRPMSNLEKV

-1242 YCAERLRRTYVNG
+1242 YCAERLRRTYSNG

-1266 QLKAAVHDLQ
+1266 QATKQKKPIMFNVTLMNGQSITVPADSASTAKEICQFIADKTKLKDVF
-1276 GDTSIHSGATDQ
+1276 GFS
-1288 NHLLG
+1288 
-1293 AALYIFCG
+1293 LYIAVFDKVWSLG
-1301 KNQAGLMLFKWR
+1301 GGR
-1313 EEMCMIGLYP
+1313 D
-1323 PSPSFKC
+1323 
-1330 HPNHVLDAISQCEQ
+1330 HVLDAISQCEQ

-1370 HSSQEDPVSTDLIY
+1370 HNSREDPVSTDLIY
-1384 HQVIRGIRFG
+1384 HQVIRGVRFG

-1407 GAKYCYIQFGDSIH
+1407 GAKYCYIQFGDTIH
-1421 NDLVQKVL
+1421 NELVQKVL
-1429 HDCIPAKQ
+1429 HDCIPVKQ

-1443 EKWVSLITY
+1443 EKWVSLVTY
-1452 AHAKAPYTQDRLSRQ
+1452 AHAKAPYTQDHLSSQ
-1467 AVKEQLVD
+1467 TVKEQLVD

-1498 LPKNHFIVAV
+1498 LPKNHFIIAI

-1523 LELTFPEV
+1523 LELTFPEI
-1531 TGIHTNRWCRCLGC
+1531 TGIHTN
-1545 GCRWVR
+1545 
-1551 SFSDALVTNCSIT
+1551 
-1564 PRAVKSFGQS
+1564 RAVKSFGQS

-1599 VMFLEGLKRRSRF
+1599 VMFLEGLKKRSQF

-1617 DKKSQDDPAILSF
+1617 EKKSQEDPGILSF

-1635 LILTEDKRLDAN
+1635 LIFTEDKRLDAD
-1647 SGWIYAQNER
+1647 SGWICAQNER
-1657 TGKTGNVFLED
+1657 TGKTGNVFLEE

-1679 SQVLSLLMMSPE
+1679 SQVLSLLMMSPD

-1696 SQNSCIEKPDE
+1696 SQNSFMEEPDE
-1707 EDLKVKPY
+1707 EDIKVKPY
-1715 TLEEFSYEHFRSPE
+1715 TLEEFSYEHFRAPE

-1738 QKSRGRSQLWAHS
+1738 QKSRGHSQLWAHS

-1763 CTDPELRDLAS
+1763 CTDPDLRDLACQAFIA
-1774 PSPIMKFMGDYPSK
+1774 IMKFMGDYPSK
-1788 QSHSSVEVTDQ
+1788 QAHSSVEVTDQ
-1799 IFVAAIQ
+1799 IFVPAIQ

-1813 VYCQIMKQL
+1813 IYCQIMKQL
-1822 TENRNRYSAGVTKGW
+1822 TENRNRYSETKGW

-1847 PPSKSLLKHAQKFME
+1847 PPSKSLLKHAQKFIE
-1862 TRQKEPL
+1862 TRQKETL
-1869 ALECSRRIQTVMR
+1869 APGCRRRIQTVMR
-1882 SGSRKWA
+1882 SGCRKWA
-1889 PHSVEVEAILQNTTK
+1889 PHPVEVEAILQNNTK
-1904 ISHKICFPNETEQT
+1904 ISHKICFPNETELT
-1918 FSVGTNTKNRT
+1918 FDVGTNTKIQT
-1929 LCQNIASKLQLSSW
+1929 LCQNIASKLQLHSW

-1986 MSVAYEV
+1986 ALSVAYEV

-2042 IYKVH
+2042 IYKAR
-2047 FNNDRAQLATIPK
+2047 FNNDRTQLAAIPK
-2060 ILKELVPDNLLRAI
+2060 ILKELVPDNLLRAVA
-2074 PPDEWKKSI
+2074 PDEWKKSI

-2093 SVDEAKIA
+2093 TVDEAKIA

-2117 EVKQTSEPNFPDIVL
+2117 EVKQASEPNFPEIVL

-2149 ILTVYPFNKIS
+2149 ILVVYPFNKIS

-2170 MTIGNLVRGSRILCE
+2170 MTIGNLVRGNRLLCE

-2207 NKQKN
+2207 NKQKNLPA

>member
-1 SFSSPQGDHVWLD
+1 MVVFRKGDHVWLD
-14 TQTNSEFN
+14 TQPNSEFN
-22 VPIGAVVKDSESGRI
+22 VPIGAVVKESDSGRI

-52 NMHTVHMMHPSSVH
+52 NMHMVSLMHPSSVQ
-66 GVEDMIL
+66 GVEDMIR
-73 LGDLNEAGMV
+73 LGDLHEAGMV

-113 LYTVDQIRLYCNR
+113 LYTVDQIRLYCNK

-143 FNMKRNNRDQCCVI
+143 FNMKRNKRDQCCVI

-272 LGTASE
+272 LSTASE
-278 YTYLTMGNCMSCDGR
+278 YTYLTMGNCMSCDSR

-329 GNVEFEAAVY
+329 GNVEFQAAVY
-339 DNLDCSDVMDS
+339 DNLDCSDVIDS

-363 SSELQNSLTNLSII
+363 STELQNSLTNLSII

-386 LNIVQAADG
+386 LNIVQAANG

-415 NSAIFNPTSQKPKG
+415 NSAIFNPSSQKPKD
-429 GRHSIGLL
+429 RHQSIGLL

-470 FKLEQEEYLAEHI
+470 FKLEQEEYFAEHI

-492 NRQAL
+492 NHQAL

-510 IDEESKFPKGTDATM
+510 IDEESRFPKGTDATM
-525 LVKINSLHGKSKVY
+525 LIKINSLHGKSKIY
-539 IPPRSV
+539 IPPKNV

-579 QVVHSSKNKFLREI
+579 QVVHSSKNRFLREI
-593 FQQSACAYSSQGV
+593 FQVETTPPSLGRGTIRHLGSDQVYKGM

-678 IRYKFEEFFDRYR
+678 IRYTFEEFFERYR
-691 VLLPWSLREKLK
+691 VLLPWSLRQQLK
-703 NDARQSCI
+703 NDVRQSCI
-711 CISEA
+711 SISEA
-716 VLGKDESWQAGKTKI
+716 VLGKGESWQVGRTKI
-731 FLKDYHDTVL
+731 FLKEHHDTVL
-741 ELQRQHVLTDK
+741 ELQRQNVLTDK
-752 VLLIQKVMRGLKDRS
+752 VLLIQKVMRGLKDRK

-787 CRKDFRMAMLG
+787 CRKEFRTVLLG
-798 FGRLQALHRSR
+798 FGRLQALYRGR
-809 QLSKQ
+809 QLAQ
-814 YEATRAHVIRLQA
+814 RYEATRAGIIRLQA
-827 MCRGYLLRH
+827 VCRGYLVRH
-836 KIAEQKK
+836 KVAQQRR

-852 RGMFARRTYQ
+852 RGMLARQTY
-862 RMRREVCSEKPPQAI
+862 RRIKREVMLT
-877 FDFTI
+877 DT
-882 QHCTTRAGPHCHNTF
+882 
-897 VVVLHPSTHSFQQSD
+897 
-912 VLVMSNQLLC
+912 
-922 LKEHLAALER
+922 LE
-932 EEEEERQKRNALAN
+932 EAEARNVLAN

-951 DVLSDQEM
+951 DVISDQEM

-964 GFLPSMIGGQEG
+964 GFLPSVIGGQEG

-991 LEEVDLDMVPMSV
+991 LEEVDLDMVPMSL
-1004 ELEEEADGLEE
+1004 ELEEEAHGLEE

-1025 FQGSSTHTHIRK
+1025 FQGSSTHTHIRR
-1037 QLRQPLLYHDDKDNV
+1037 QLRHPLLYHEDKDNI
-1052 LASLVVWV
+1052 LASLAVWV

-1068 LPEPAMF
+1068 LPEPPMF
-1075 AKNSTTKSS
+1075 AKSATTRSS

-1092 TIGRKNQVQFRNDSP
+1092 TLGRKNQVQLRNDSP
-1107 NMVRQEGFR
+1107 NMREGR
-1116 ETRKDNK
+1116 RDNK

-1143 ADQLRS
+1143 TDQLRS
-1149 GEEAFQDD
+1149 GEEAFQEDVS
-1157 KLITERPMSNLEKV
+1157 ISQRPMSNLEKV

-1242 YCAERLRRTYVNG
+1242 YCAERLRRTYSNG

-1266 QLKAAVHDLQ
+1266 QATKQKKPIMFNVTLMNGQSITIPADSASTAKEICQFIADKIKLKDVF
-1276 GDTSIHSGATDQ
+1276 GFS
-1288 NHLLG
+1288 
-1293 AALYIFCG
+1293 LYIAVFDKVWSLG
-1301 KNQAGLMLFKWR
+1301 GGR
-1313 EEMCMIGLYP
+1313 D
-1323 PSPSFKC
+1323 
-1330 HPNHVLDAISQCEQ
+1330 HVLDAISQCEQ
-1344 LVKERGTHERHA
+1344 LVRERGTHERHA

-1370 HSSQEDPVSTDLIY
+1370 HSAREDPVSTDLIY
-1384 HQVIRGIRFG
+1384 HQLIRGIRFG

-1407 GAKYCYIQFGDSIH
+1407 GAKYCYIQFGDTIH
-1421 NDLVQKVL
+1421 NELVQKVL
-1429 HDCIPAKQ
+1429 HDCIPVKQ

-1452 AHAKAPYTQDRLSRQ
+1452 AHAKAPYTQDHLSSQ
-1467 AVKEQLVD
+1467 TVKEQLVD

-1498 LPKNHFIVAV
+1498 LPKNHFIIAI

-1531 TGIHTNRWCRCLGC
+1531 TGIHTN
-1545 GCRWVR
+1545 
-1551 SFSDALVTNCSIT
+1551 
-1564 PRAVKSFGQS
+1564 RAVKSFGQS

-1599 VMFLEGLKRRSRF
+1599 VMFLEGLKKRSQF

-1617 DKKSQDDPAILSF
+1617 EKKSQEDPGILSF

-1635 LILTEDKRLDAN
+1635 LIFTEDKRLDAD
-1647 SGWIYAQNER
+1647 SGWICAQNER

-1679 SQVLSLLMMSPE
+1679 SQVLSLLMMSPD

-1696 SQNSCIEKPDE
+1696 SQNSFTEEPDE
-1707 EDLKVKPY
+1707 EDIKVKPY
-1715 TLEEFSYEHFRSPE
+1715 TLEEFSYEHFRTPE
-1729 KESISKAVL
+1729 KESISKTVL
-1738 QKSRGRSQLWAHS
+1738 QKSRGHSQLWAHS

-1763 CTDPELRDLAS
+1763 CTDPDLRDLACQAFIA
-1774 PSPIMKFMGDYPSK
+1774 IMKFMGDYPSK
-1788 QSHSSVEVTDQ
+1788 QAHSSVEVTDQ
-1799 IFVAAIQ
+1799 IFVPAIQ

-1813 VYCQIMKQL
+1813 IYCQIMKQL
-1822 TENRNRYSAGVTKGW
+1822 TENRNRYSETKGW

-1847 PPSKSLLKHAQKFME
+1847 PPSKSLLKHAQKFIE
-1862 TRQKEPL
+1862 TRQKETL
-1869 ALECSRRIQTVMR
+1869 APACRRRIQTVMR
-1882 SGSRKWA
+1882 SGCRKWA
-1889 PHSVEVEAILQNTTK
+1889 PHPVEVEAILQNNTK

-1918 FSVGTNTKNRT
+1918 FDVGTNTKIQT
-1929 LCQNIASKLQLSSW
+1929 LCQNIASKLQLQSW

-1986 MSVAYEV
+1986 ALSVAYEV

-2042 IYKVH
+2042 IYKAH
-2047 FNNDRAQLATIPK
+2047 FNNDRTQLAAIPK
-2060 ILKELVPDNLLRAI
+2060 ILKELVPDNLLRAVS
-2074 PPDEWKKSI
+2074 PDEWKKSI

-2093 SVDEAKIA
+2093 TVDEAKIA

-2117 EVKQTSEPNFPDIVL
+2117 EVKQASEPNFPEIVL

-2149 ILTVYPFNKIS
+2149 ILVVYPFNKIS

-2170 MTIGNLVRGSRILCE
+2170 MTIGNLVRGNRLLCE

-2207 NKQKN
+2207 NKQKNLPA

>member
-1 SFSSPQGDHVWLD
+1 GDHVWLD
-14 TQTNSEFN
+14 TQPNSEFN
-22 VPIGAVVKDSESGRI
+22 VPIGAVVKESDSGRI

-52 NMHTVHMMHPSSVH
+52 NMHMVRLMHPSSVQ
-66 GVEDMIL
+66 GVEDMIC
-73 LGDLNEAGMV
+73 LGDLHEAGMV

-113 LYTVDQIRLYCNR
+113 LYTVDQIRLYCNK

-143 FNMKRNNRDQCCVI
+143 FNMKRNKRDQCCVI

-222 NQNGV
+222 NKNGV

-278 YTYLTMGNCMSCDGR
+278 YTYLTMGNCMSCDSR

-329 GNVEFEAAVY
+329 GNVEFQAAVY
-339 DNLDCSDVMDS
+339 DNLDCSDVIDS

-363 SSELQNSLTNLSII
+363 YSELQNSLTNLSII

-386 LNIVQAADG
+386 LNVVQAANG

-415 NSAIFNPTSQKPKG
+415 NSAIFNPASQKPKD
-429 GRHSIGLL
+429 RHQSIGLL

-483 AWNNIDFTD
+483 TWNNIDFTD
-492 NRQAL
+492 NHQAL
-497 EVIALKPMNIISL
+497 EVIAVKPMNIISL
-510 IDEESKFPKGTDATM
+510 IDEESRFPKGTDATM
-525 LVKINSLHGKSKVY
+525 LVKINSLHGKSKIY
-539 IPPRSV
+539 IPPKSV

-593 FQQSACAYSSQGV
+593 FQSACAFSSQGM

-663 SGMMETI
+663 SGMLETI

-678 IRYKFEEFFDRYR
+678 IRYSFEEFFERYR
-691 VLLPWSLREKLK
+691 FLLPWSLRQKLK
-703 NDARQSCI
+703 NDIRQSCI
-711 CISEA
+711 SISEA
-716 VLGKDESWQAGKTKI
+716 VLGKDESWQVGKTKI

-741 ELQRQHVLTDK
+741 ELQRQNILTDK

-787 CRKDFRMAMLG
+787 CRKEFRMVLLG
-798 FGRLQALHRSR
+798 FGRLQALYRSR
-809 QLSKQ
+809 QLAQQ
-814 YEATRAHVIRLQA
+814 YEATRARIVRFQA
-827 MCRGYLLRH
+827 VCRGYLLRQ
-836 KIAEQKK
+836 KVAEQRK

-852 RGMFARRTYQ
+852 RGMFARQTY
-862 RMRREVCSEKPPQAI
+862 RRIKGEVMHTDTLSVCIRQSCKGRSVSTAGSDNSTQGS
-877 FDFTI
+877 I
-882 QHCTTRAGPHCHNTF
+882 QKGI
-897 VVVLHPSTHSFQQSD
+897 PSCLF
-912 VLVMSNQLLC
+912 LC
-922 LKEHLAALER
+922 LKEYLPTQAT
-932 EEEEERQKRNALAN
+932 EEAEAGQRRNVLDD
-946 KPTNH
+946 KPTNY
-951 DVLSDQEM
+951 DVISDQEM

-964 GFLPSMIGGQEG
+964 GFLPSVIGGQEG
-976 QAPLGFEDLETKPNK
+976 QAPVGFEDLETKSNK

-1004 ELEEEADGLEE
+1004 ELEEEAHGLEE

-1025 FQGSSTHTHIRK
+1025 FQGSSTHTHIRR
-1037 QLRQPLLYHDDKDNV
+1037 QLRHPLLYHDDKDNV
-1052 LASLVVWV
+1052 LASLAVWV

-1068 LPEPAMF
+1068 LPEPPMF
-1075 AKNSTTKSS
+1075 AKTATTKSS

-1092 TIGRKNQVQFRNDSP
+1092 TLGKKSQVQLRNDSP
-1107 NMVRQEGFR
+1107 NMVRQAGYREGR
-1116 ETRKDNK
+1116 RDYK

-1138 LTGKV
+1138 LTAKV
-1143 ADQLRS
+1143 TDQLQS
-1149 GEEAFQDD
+1149 GEQAFQEDVS
-1157 KLITERPMSNLEKV
+1157 ISQRPMSNLEKV

-1242 YCAERLRRTYVNG
+1242 YCAERLRRTYTNG

-1266 QLKAAVHDLQ
+1266 Q
-1276 GDTSIHSGATDQ
+1276 GDTSIYSGTTGQ
-1288 NHLLG
+1288 N
-1293 AALYIFCG
+1293 
-1301 KNQAGLMLFKWR
+1301 QPP
-1313 EEMCMIGLYP
+1313 EE
-1323 PSPSFKC
+1323 SPSYHFWKELSKAYAFKMKGRREYD
-1330 HPNHVLDAISQCEQ
+1330 DAI
-1344 LVKERGTHERHA
+1344 L
-1356 PWRLYFRKEIFTPW
+1356 
-1370 HSSQEDPVSTDLIY
+1370 SSTSFKFHPSYLPK
-1384 HQVIRGIRFG
+1384 VIRINLAHEKSISWHCYVIISSPELVIQTKIEKTPFLNGS
-1394 EYRCEKEE
+1394 KEE

-1407 GAKYCYIQFGDSIH
+1407 GAKYCYIQFGDTIH
-1421 NDLVQKVL
+1421 NEFVQKVL
-1429 HDCIPAKQ
+1429 HDCIPVKQ

-1452 AHAKAPYTQDRLSRQ
+1452 AHAKAPYTQDHLSSQ
-1467 AVKEQLVD
+1467 TVKEQLVD

-1498 LPKNHFIVAV
+1498 LPKNRFIVAI

-1523 LELTFPEV
+1523 LELSFPEI
-1531 TGIHTNRWCRCLGC
+1531 TGIHTNSSWDSKLGTTNIHCKGVICKEVWVPWLCLQMGL
-1545 GCRWVR
+1545 
-1551 SFSDALVTNCSIT
+1551 SFSDALVANCSIIH
-1564 PRAVKSFGQS
+1564 RAVKSFGQS

-1599 VMFLEGLKRRSRF
+1599 VMFLEGLKKRSRF

-1617 DKKSQDDPAILSF
+1617 EKKSQEDPSILFF

-1635 LILTEDKRLDAN
+1635 LIFTEDKTLDAD
-1647 SGWIYAQNER
+1647 SGWICAQNER

-1679 SQVLSLLMMSPE
+1679 SQVVSLLMMSPD

-1696 SQNSCIEKPDE
+1696 SQNSFMEEPDE
-1707 EDLKVKPY
+1707 EDIKVKPY
-1715 TLEEFSYEHFRSPE
+1715 TLEEFSYEHFRAPE

-1738 QKSRGRSQLWAHS
+1738 QKSRGHSQLWAHS

-1763 CTDPELRDLAS
+1763 CTDPDLRDLAS
-1774 PSPIMKFMGDYPSK
+1774 HSPIMKFMGDYPSK
-1788 QSHSSVEVTDQ
+1788 QAHSSIEVTDQ
-1799 IFVAAIQ
+1799 IFVPAIQ

-1813 VYCQIMKQL
+1813 IYCQIMKQL
-1822 TENRNRYSAGVTKGW
+1822 TENRNRYSETKGW

-1847 PPSKSLLKHAQKFME
+1847 PPSKSLLKHAQKFIE
-1862 TRQKEPL
+1862 TRQKETL
-1869 ALECSRRIQTVMR
+1869 APGCRRRIQTVMR
-1882 SGSRKWA
+1882 SGCRKWP
-1889 PHSVEVEAILQNTTK
+1889 PHPVEVEAILQNTTK
-1904 ISHKICFPNETEQT
+1904 ISHKICFPNDTEQT
-1918 FSVGTNTKNRT
+1918 FDVGTTTKIQT
-1929 LCQNIASKLQLSSW
+1929 LCQNIASKLQLQSW

-1975 NRRNKPGKDGA
+1975 NRRNKPGKDGGA
-1986 MSVAYEV
+1986 LSVAYEV

-2002 VTPGKDLK
+2002 VTPGRDLK

-2042 IYKVH
+2042 IYKAR
-2047 FNNDRAQLATIPK
+2047 FNNDRTQLAAIPK
-2060 ILKELVPDNLLRAI
+2060 ILKELVPDNLLRAVS
-2074 PPDEWKKSI
+2074 PDEWKKSI

-2093 SVDEAKIA
+2093 TVDEAKIA

-2117 EVKQTSEPNFPDIVL
+2117 EVKQASEPNFPEIVL

-2149 ILTVYPFNKIS
+2149 ILVVYPFNKIS

-2170 MTIGNLVRGSRILCE
+2170 MTIGNLVRGNRLLCE

>member
-1 SFSSPQGDHVWLD
+1 MVIFRKGDHVWLEAHP
-14 TQTNSEFN
+14 NSEFN
-22 VPIGAVVKDSESGRI
+22 VPIGAVVKDSDSGRI

-52 NMHTVHMMHPSSVH
+52 NMHTVRPMDPSTAQ
-66 GVEDMIL
+66 GVEDMIR
-73 LGDLNEAGMV
+73 LGDLHEAGMV

-90 QEHKIYTYTGSILVA
+90 QQHKIYTYTGSILVA

-113 LYTVDQIRLYCNR
+113 LYTVDLIRLYCNK

-143 FNMKRNNRDQCCVI
+143 FNMKRNKRDQCCVI

-176 AAVSGQHSWIEQQIL
+176 AAISGQHSWIEQQIL

-222 NQNGV
+222 NHSGV

-263 NTEQKKMLN
+263 NLEQKKMLN

-278 YTYLTMGNCMSCDGR
+278 YTYLTMGNCTSCDSR
-293 NDAKDYAHI
+293 NDAKEYAHI

-363 SSELQNSLTNLSII
+363 YSELQNSLTNLSII

-386 LNIVQAADG
+386 LNVAQAADG

-415 NSAIFNPTSQKPKG
+415 NSAIFNPTSQKPKNTG
-429 GRHSIGLL
+429 HSIGLL

-483 AWNNIDFTD
+483 TWNNIDFTD

-525 LVKINSLHGKSKVY
+525 LIKINSLHGKSRVY
-539 IPPRSV
+539 IPPKSD

-553 HFAGVVFYESKDF
+553 HFAGAVFYESKDF

-579 QVVHSSKNKFLREI
+579 QVVHSSKNKFLKEI
-593 FQQSACAYSSQGV
+593 FQVETTPTSLGRGTIRHFGTDQAYKGL

-630 EQCQPYFIR
+630 AQCQPYFIR

-670 QIRKAGYP
+670 RIRKAGYP
-678 IRYKFEEFFDRYR
+678 VRYTFEEFFERYR
-691 VLLPWSLREKLK
+691 VLLPRSALEAVK
-703 NDARQSCI
+703 NDARQC
-711 CISEA
+711 CVRISEA
-716 VLGKDESWQAGKTKI
+716 VLGKDESWQAGKTKM
-731 FLKDYHDTVL
+731 FLKDYHDTIL
-741 ELQRQHVLTDK
+741 ELERQKILTDK
-752 VLLIQKVMRGLKDRS
+752 VLLIQKVMRGFKDRK

-774 SAVAIQSAWRGYC
+774 SAISIQAAWRGYC
-787 CRKDFRMAMLG
+787 CRKDFRMIMLG
-798 FGRLQALHRSR
+798 FGRLQALYRSR
-809 QLSKQ
+809 QLAKQ
-814 YEATRAHVIRLQA
+814 YETARAHIIRFQA
-827 MCRGYLLRH
+827 ACRGYLIR
-836 KIAEQKK
+836 QKNKVKLEARNIRLEEEERLISILGPVK
-843 AACVIQAYA
+843 A
-852 RGMFARRTYQ
+852 
-862 RMRREVCSEKPPQAI
+862 REDAVRLE
-877 FDFTI
+877 
-882 QHCTTRAGPHCHNTF
+882 
-897 VVVLHPSTHSFQQSD
+897 
-912 VLVMSNQLLC
+912 
-922 LKEHLAALER
+922 KEHLATVEEK
-932 EEEEERQKRNALAN
+932 EEEEGQRMNDDFVDRH
-946 KPTNH
+946 TNY
-951 DVLSDQEM
+951 DVISDQEM

-976 QAPLGFEDLETKPNK
+976 QAPLGFEDLETKPSK
-991 LEEVDLDMVPMSV
+991 LEEVDLDMIPMSV
-1004 ELEEEADGLEE
+1004 ELEEEADGLED

-1037 QLRQPLLYHDDKDNV
+1037 PLRHPLLYHDDKDNV

-1068 LPEPAMF
+1068 LPEPTMF
-1075 AKNSTTKSS
+1075 AKNATKSG

-1092 TIGRKNQVQFRNDSP
+1092 TLGRKNQVQFKNDSP
-1107 NMVRQEGFR
+1107 DMR
-1116 ETRKDNK
+1116 ESKKDNK
-1123 ISKGISSLKLKRSSK
+1123 ISKSISSLKLKRSSK

-1143 ADQLRS
+1143 TDQLKS
-1149 GEEAFQDD
+1149 GEEGFQEDSS
-1157 KLITERPMSNLEKV
+1157 ISERPMSNLEKV

-1190 QICKQLTENSNRSS
+1190 QICKQLTENSSRSS

-1224 FVKYLLNFIHHG
+1224 FVKYLLNFIHNG
-1236 PTGYAP
+1236 PSGYAP

-1266 QLKAAVHDLQ
+1266 QATKQKKPIMFNVTLMNGQSITVPADSASIAKEICQFIADKTKLKDIF
-1276 GDTSIHSGATDQ
+1276 GFS
-1288 NHLLG
+1288 
-1293 AALYIFCG
+1293 LYIAVFDKVWSLG
-1301 KNQAGLMLFKWR
+1301 GGR
-1313 EEMCMIGLYP
+1313 D
-1323 PSPSFKC
+1323 
-1330 HPNHVLDAISQCEQ
+1330 HVLDAISQCEQ

-1370 HSSQEDPVSTDLIY
+1370 HNSQEDPVSTDLIY

-1407 GAKYCYIQFGDSIH
+1407 GAKYCYIQFGDTIH
-1421 NDLVQKVL
+1421 NELVQKVL
-1429 HDCIPAKQ
+1429 HDCIPVKQ

-1498 LPKNHFIVAV
+1498 LPKNHFILAV

-1523 LELTFPEV
+1523 LELTFPEI
-1531 TGIHTNRWCRCLGC
+1531 TGIHTN
-1545 GCRWVR
+1545 
-1551 SFSDALVTNCSIT
+1551 
-1564 PRAVKSFGQS
+1564 RAVKSFGQS

-1583 EFVLTSVNSV
+1583 EFVLTSVNSI

-1599 VMFLEGLKRRSRF
+1599 VMFLEGLKKRSRF

-1617 DKKSQDDPAILSF
+1617 EKKSQEDPAILSF

-1647 SGWIYAQNER
+1647 SGWIYAQNDR
-1657 TGKTGNVFLED
+1657 TGKTGNVFLEEM
-1668 IYIIPSLTKPS
+1668 YIIPSLTKPS
-1679 SQVLSLLMMSPE
+1679 SQVLSLLMMSPD

-1696 SQNSCIEKPDE
+1696 SQNSYIEEPDE

-1715 TLEEFSYEHFRSPE
+1715 TLEEFSYEHFRTPE

-1738 QKSRGRSQLWAHS
+1738 QKSRGHSQLWAHS
-1751 KEPLKQPLLKRA
+1751 KDPLKQPLLKAA
-1763 CTDPELRDLAS
+1763 CTDPEVRDVACQAFIA
-1774 PSPIMKFMGDYPSK
+1774 IMKFMGDYPSK
-1788 QSHSSVEVTDQ
+1788 QAHSSVEVTDQ
-1799 IFVAAIQ
+1799 IFVAAIK

-1813 VYCQIMKQL
+1813 IYCQIMKQL
-1822 TENRNRYSAGVTKGW
+1822 TENRNRYSVTKGW

-1847 PPSKSLLKHAQKFME
+1847 PPSKSLLKHAQKFIE

-1869 ALECSRRIQTVMR
+1869 ALECKRRIQTVMR

-1889 PHSVEVEAILQNTTK
+1889 PHPVEVEAILQNNTK

-1918 FSVGTNTKNRT
+1918 FHVGTNTKNRT

-1966 DSLRQVTDW
+1966 DSLRQLTDW
-1975 NRRNKPGKDGA
+1975 TKRNKPVKDGA
-1986 MSVAYEV
+1986 TMSVAYEV

-2010 ADTIFHYHQELPK
+2010 ADCIFHYHQELPK
-2023 YLRGYHKCSK
+2023 YLRGYHNCSK

-2042 IYKVH
+2042 IYKVR
-2047 FNNDRAQLATIPK
+2047 FNSDRTQLATIPK
-2060 ILKELVPDNLLRAI
+2060 ILKELVPGNLLRVTS
-2074 PPDEWKKSI
+2074 PDEWKKSI
-2083 IAAYSKHEGK
+2083 TAAYSKHEGK
-2093 SVDEAKIA
+2093 TVDEAKIA
-2101 FLKMIHRWP
+2101 FLKIIYRWP

-2117 EVKQTSEPNFPDIVL
+2117 EVKQTSEPNFPEIVL

-2137 QGVSLIHQKTKD
+2137 QGVSLIHQKTKE

-2160 NWSSGSTYFH
+2160 NWSSGSTFFH

-2198 YVRLLMNAV
+2198 YVHLLMNAV
-2207 NKQKN
+2207 NKQKSHPA

>member
-1 SFSSPQGDHVWLD
+1 MFQISCGLFSPQGDHVWLD
-14 TQTNSEFN
+14 TQPNSEFN
-22 VPIGAVVKDSESGRI
+22 VPIGAVVKESDSGRI

-52 NMHTVHMMHPSSVH
+52 NMHMVRLMHPSSVQ
-66 GVEDMIL
+66 GVEDMIR
-73 LGDLNEAGMV
+73 LGDLHEAGMV

-113 LYTVDQIRLYCNR
+113 LYTVDQIRLYCNK

-143 FNMKRNNRDQCCVI
+143 FNMKRNKRDQCCVI

-329 GNVEFEAAVY
+329 GNVEFQAAVY

-350 PHFSIATKLLEVD
+350 PHFSIATKLLEVMD
-363 SSELQNSLTNLSII
+363 SHLLLLNSLTNLSII

-386 LNIVQAADG
+386 LNVVQAADG

-415 NSAIFNPTSQKPKG
+415 NSAIFNPTSQKPKD
-429 GRHSIGLL
+429 RRQSIGLL

-510 IDEESKFPKGTDATM
+510 IDEESRFPKGTDATM

-539 IPPRSV
+539 IPPKSV

-593 FQQSACAYSSQGV
+593 FQVETTPPSLGRGTIRHLGSDQVYKGL

-678 IRYKFEEFFDRYR
+678 IRYSFEEFFERYR
-691 VLLPWSLREKLK
+691 VLLPWSLRQQVCKQK
-703 NDARQSCI
+703 HD
-711 CISEA
+711 
-716 VLGKDESWQAGKTKI
+716 
-731 FLKDYHDTVL
+731 LKDN
-741 ELQRQHVLTDK
+741 LQFVTSHVC
-752 VLLIQKVMRGLKDRS
+752 LLRKK
-767 QFLKQRK
+767 FLKQRK

-787 CRKDFRMAMLG
+787 CRKEFRMVLLG
-798 FGRLQALHRSR
+798 FGRLQALYRSR
-809 QLSKQ
+809 QLAQQ
-814 YEATRAHVIRLQA
+814 YEATRARIIRFQA
-827 MCRGYLLRH
+827 MCRGYLVRQ
-836 KIAEQKK
+836 KVAEQRK
-843 AACVIQAYA
+843 AVRVIQAYA
-852 RGMFARRTYQ
+852 RGMFARQTYRRIKGQPLAVQKARQ
-862 RMRREVCSEKPPQAI
+862 R
-877 FDFTI
+877 
-882 QHCTTRAGPHCHNTF
+882 
-897 VVVLHPSTHSFQQSD
+897 
-912 VLVMSNQLLC
+912 
-922 LKEHLAALER
+922 
-932 EEEEERQKRNALAN
+932 RNVPAS

-951 DVLSDQEM
+951 DVISDQEM

-976 QAPLGFEDLETKPNK
+976 QAPLGFEDLETKLNK

-1025 FQGSSTHTHIRK
+1025 FQGSSTHTHIRR
-1037 QLRQPLLYHDDKDNV
+1037 QLRHPLLYHDDKDN
-1052 LASLVVWV
+1052 ASLVVWV

-1075 AKNSTTKSS
+1075 AKNTTTKSS

-1092 TIGRKNQVQFRNDSP
+1092 TLGRKNQPEQTENHV
-1107 NMVRQEGFR
+1107 
-1116 ETRKDNK
+1116 T
-1123 ISKGISSLKLKRSSK
+1123 
-1138 LTGKV
+1138 
-1143 ADQLRS
+1143 DQLRS
-1149 GEEAFQDD
+1149 GEEAFQEDTS
-1157 KLITERPMSNLEKV
+1157 ISQRPMSNLEKV

-1190 QICKQLTENSNRSS
+1190 QICKQLTENNNRSS

-1242 YCAERLRRTYVNG
+1242 YCAERLRRTYSNG

-1266 QLKAAVHDLQ
+1266 QATKQKKPIMLNVTLMNGQSITVPADSASTAKEICQFIADKTKLKDAF
-1276 GDTSIHSGATDQ
+1276 GFS
-1288 NHLLG
+1288 
-1293 AALYIFCG
+1293 LYIAVFDKVWSLG
-1301 KNQAGLMLFKWR
+1301 GGR
-1313 EEMCMIGLYP
+1313 D
-1323 PSPSFKC
+1323 
-1330 HPNHVLDAISQCEQ
+1330 HVLDAISQCEQ

-1370 HSSQEDPVSTDLIY
+1370 HNSQEDPVSTDLIY

-1407 GAKYCYIQFGDSIH
+1407 GAKYCYIKFGDTIH
-1421 NDLVQKVL
+1421 NELVQKVL
-1429 HDCIPAKQ
+1429 HDCIPVKQ

-1452 AHAKAPYTQDRLSRQ
+1452 AHAKAPYTQDHLSSQ
-1467 AVKEQLVD
+1467 TVKEQLVD

-1498 LPKNHFIVAV
+1498 LPKNHFIIAV
-1508 NWKGICFLDESEKRL
+1508 NWKGICFLDESEKRF
-1523 LELTFPEV
+1523 LELTFPEI
-1531 TGIHTNRWCRCLGC
+1531 TGIHTN
-1545 GCRWVR
+1545 
-1551 SFSDALVTNCSIT
+1551 
-1564 PRAVKSFGQS
+1564 RAVKSFGQS

-1599 VMFLEGLKRRSRF
+1599 VMFLEGLKKRSRF
-1612 AVAMH
+1612 AVAMQE
-1617 DKKSQDDPAILSF
+1617 KKSQEDPSILSF

-1635 LILTEDKRLDAN
+1635 LIFTEDKRLDADP
-1647 SGWIYAQNER
+1647 GWIGAQNER

-1679 SQVLSLLMMSPE
+1679 SQVLSLLMMSPD

-1696 SQNSCIEKPDE
+1696 SQNSFMEEPDE
-1707 EDLKVKPY
+1707 EDVKVKPY
-1715 TLEEFSYEHFRSPE
+1715 TLEEFSYEHFRTPE

-1738 QKSRGRSQLWAHS
+1738 QKSRGHSQLWAHS

-1763 CTDPELRDLAS
+1763 CTDPDLRDLALH
-1774 PSPIMKFMGDYPSK
+1774 SPIMKFMGDYPSK
-1788 QSHSSVEVTDQ
+1788 QAHSSVEVTDQ
-1799 IFVAAIQ
+1799 IFVPAIQ

-1813 VYCQIMKQL
+1813 IYCQIMKQL
-1822 TENRNRYSAGVTKGW
+1822 TENKNRYSETKGW

-1862 TRQKEPL
+1862 TRQKETL
-1869 ALECSRRIQTVMR
+1869 ALGCRRRIQTVMR
-1882 SGSRKWA
+1882 SGCRKWA
-1889 PHSVEVEAILQNTTK
+1889 PHPVEVESILQNNTK

-1918 FSVGTNTKNRT
+1918 FDVGTNTKIRT
-1929 LCQNIASKLQLSSW
+1929 LCQNIASKLQLNSW

-1986 MSVAYEV
+1986 ALSVAYEV

-2002 VTPGKDLK
+2002 VAPGKDLK

-2047 FNNDRAQLATIPK
+2047 FNNDRTQLAAIPK
-2060 ILKELVPDNLLRAI
+2060 ILKELVPENLLRAVS
-2074 PPDEWKKSI
+2074 PDEWKKSI

-2093 SVDEAKIA
+2093 TVDEAKIA
-2101 FLKMIHRWP
+2101 FLKMIQRWP

-2117 EVKQTSEPNFPDIVL
+2117 EVKQASEPNFPEIVL

-2137 QGVSLIHQKTKD
+2137 QGVSLIHPKTKD
-2149 ILTVYPFNKIS
+2149 ILIVYPFNKIS

-2170 MTIGNLVRGSRILCE
+2170 MTIGNLVRGNRLLCE

-2198 YVRLLMNAV
+2198 YVHLLMNAV
-2207 NKQKN
+2207 NKQKNLPA